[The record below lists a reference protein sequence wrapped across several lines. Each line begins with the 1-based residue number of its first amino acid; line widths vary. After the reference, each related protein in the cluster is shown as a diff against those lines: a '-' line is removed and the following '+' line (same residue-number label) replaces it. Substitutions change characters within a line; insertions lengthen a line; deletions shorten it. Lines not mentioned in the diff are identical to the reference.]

1 MTNETIDQTTTPD
14 QTLNQTDFVPQ
25 RFINNLQAAFIKVD
39 NAVASFDP
47 DQKPIVDKNDRDN
60 RQAFEKISQLREE
73 YANKAIKNPTK
84 KNQYFSDFI
93 NKSNDLINKDN
104 LIAVD
109 SSVDSFKKFG
119 DQRYQIF
126 TSWVSLQKDP
136 SKINTQQIQNFMEN
150 IIQPP
155 ISDDKEKAE
164 FLRSA
169 KQSFAGIII
178 GNQIRSDEKFMGVF
192 DEFLKARQE
201 AEKNAEPTGG
211 DWLDIF
217 LSFVFNKKQSS
228 DLKETLHQEPRPDFE
243 QNIATTTTD
252 IQGLPPEARDLL
264 DERGNFSKFTLGD
277 MEMLDVEGVADKDPN
292 YKFNQLLIHNNA
304 LSSVLMGSHSGIEPE
319 KVSLLYGD
327 NGGPEARHDW
337 NATVG
342 YKNQQGSNVATL
354 INAHLNN
361 GSGLVIAGNENG
373 IKNPSFYLYKQ
384 DQLTGLKQ
392 ALSQEEIQNKV
403 DFMEFLAQNNA
414 KLDNLSEKEK
424 EKFQTEIGN
433 FQKDRKAYLDALGS
447 DHIAFVSKKDPK
459 HLALVTE
466 FGNGEVSY
474 TLKDYGKKQDKA
486 LDGETKTTLQGSLK
500 YDGVMFVDYSNF
512 KYTNVSK
519 SPDKGLGATNGVSH
533 LEANFSKVA
542 VFNLPNLNNLAITN
556 YIRRDLEDKLWA
568 KGLSPQEANKLIK
581 DFLNSNKELVGK
593 VSNFNKAVAEA
604 KNTGNYDEVKKAQ
617 KDLEKSLRKRESLE
631 KEVAKKLESRNDNKN
646 RMEAKAQANSQ
657 KDKIFALINKEASK
671 EARAAAFDP
680 NLKGVRSELS
690 DKLENINKNLK
701 DFGKS
706 FDELKNGKNNDFS
719 KAEETL
725 KALKDSVKDLG
736 INPEWISKIENLNAA
751 LNDFKNGKNKDFSK
765 VTQAK
770 SDLENSIKDV
780 IINQKI
786 TDKVD
791 NLNQAVSET
800 KLTGNFSKVEQ
811 ALAELKNLS
820 LDLGKNS
827 DLQFVRDGVRGTLVG
842 NGLSK
847 TEATTLTKNFSDI
860 RKELSEKLFGKS
872 NNNNNG
878 LKNNEEPIYAQVNKK
893 KAGQATSP
901 EEPIYAQVARKMS
914 VKIDQ
919 LNEAAS
925 AINRK
930 IDRINKIASAG
941 KGVGGFSGAGQSA
954 SPEEPI
960 YAQVAKKVSAKID
973 QLNES
978 ASAINRKI
986 DRINKIASAGKG
998 VGGFSGAG
1006 QSASPEEPIYA
1017 QVAKKVRAKIDQL
1030 NESAS
1035 AINRKM
1041 DRINKIASAGK
1052 GVGGF
1057 RGAGQSASPEEPI
1070 YAQVAKKVRAKI
1082 DQLNESASAI
1092 NRKMDRINK
1101 IASAGKGVGGFS
1113 GAGQSASPEEPLYAQ
1128 VAKKVRAKIDQ
1139 LNESAS
1145 AINRKIDR
1153 INKIASAGKGVGGFR
1168 GAGQSASPEEPIYA
1182 QVAKKVSAKID
1193 QLNESASA
1201 INRKMDRINK
1211 IASAGKGVGGF
1222 SGAGQSASP
1231 EEPLYAQ
1238 VAKKVSAKIDQ
1249 LNESASAINRKIDRI
1264 NKIASAGKG
1273 VGGFSGAGQ
1282 SASPEEPL
1290 YAQVAK
1296 KVRAKI
1302 DQLNESASAI
1312 NRKMDRINKI
1322 ASAGKGVGGFR
1333 GAGQSASPEEPLYA
1347 QVAKKVSAKI
1357 DQLNESASA
1366 INRKIDR
1373 INKIASA
1380 GKGVGGFRGAGQSA
1394 SPEEPLYAQVAKKV
1408 RAKIDQLNESASAI
1422 NRKIDRINKIA
1433 SAGKGVGGF
1442 RGAGQSASPEEPLYA
1457 QVAKK
1462 VRAKIDQLN
1471 ESASAI
1477 NRKIDRINKIAS
1489 AGKGVGGFSGAGQ
1502 SASPEE
1508 PLYAQVAKKVRAKID
1523 QLNESASAIN
1533 RKMDRI
1539 NKIASAGKGV
1549 GGFRGAGQSASPEE
1563 PLYAQVAK
1571 KVSAKIDQLNESAS
1585 AINRKMDRINK
1596 IASAGKGVGGF
1607 RGAGQSA
1614 SPEEPIYA
1622 QVAKKVSAKIDQLNE
1637 SASAINRKMDRINKI
1652 ASAGKGV
1659 GGFRGAGQSASPEE
1673 PLYAQVAKK
1682 VSAKIDQLNESASA
1696 INRKI
1701 DRINKIASAGKGV
1714 GGFSGAGQSA
1724 SPEEPIYAQVA
1735 KKVSAKIDQLNESAS
1750 AINRKI
1756 DRINKIASAGKGVGG
1771 FSGAGQSAS
1780 PEPIY
1785 ATIDFDEANQAG
1797 FSLRRSAAVNDL
1809 SKVGLSREQELTR
1822 RIGDLNQAVSEA
1834 KAGHFDKLE
1843 QKIDEL
1849 KDSTKKNALKLW
1861 VESAKQ
1867 VPTGLQAKLDNYAT
1881 NSHTRIN
1888 SNVQSGTIN
1897 EKATGMLTQKNPEWL
1912 KLVNDKIVAHNVGSA
1927 HLSEYDKIGFNQ
1939 KNMKDYSDSFKFS
1952 TKLNNAVKDIKSS
1965 FVQFLT
1971 NTFST
1976 GSYSLMKANV
1986 EHGVKN
1992 TTKGGFQK
2000 S

>member
-14 QTLNQTDFVPQ
+14 QTLNPTDFVPQ
-25 RFINNLQAAFIKVD
+25 RFINNLQVAFLKVD
-39 NAVASFDP
+39 NVATSFDP

-73 YANKAIKNPTK
+73 YANKAIKNPAK

-104 LIAVD
+104 LIDVN

-136 SKINTQQIQNFMEN
+136 SKINTQTIRNFMEN

-178 GNQIRSDEKFMGVF
+178 GNQIRSDEKFIGVF
-192 DEFLKARQE
+192 DESLKARQE
-201 AEKNAEPTGG
+201 AEKNAEPAG

-243 QNIATTTTD
+243 QNLATTTTD

-304 LSSVLMGSHSGIEPE
+304 LSSVLMGGHSNIEPE

-342 YKNQQGSNVATL
+342 YKNQQGNNVATL

-392 ALSQEEIQNKV
+392 AMSQEEIQNKV

-414 KLDNLSEKEK
+414 GLDSLSEKEK

-433 FQKDRKAYLDALGS
+433 FQKDHKAYLDALGN
-447 DHIAFVSKKDPK
+447 DHVAFVSKKDPK

-486 LDGETKTTLQGSLK
+486 LDGEVKTTLQGSLK

-512 KYTNVSK
+512 KYTNASK
-519 SPDKGLGATNGVSH
+519 SPDKGVGTTNGVSH
-533 LEANFSKVA
+533 LEANLSKVA

-556 YIRRDLEDKLWA
+556 YIRRDLEDKLWS
-568 KGLSPQEANKLIK
+568 KGLSSQEANKLIK

-593 VSNFNKAVAEA
+593 VSNLNKAVAEA
-604 KNTGNYDEVKKAQ
+604 KNTGNYDGVKKAQ
-617 KDLEKSLRKRESLE
+617 KDLEKSIRKREHLE

-657 KDKIFALINKEASK
+657 KDKIFALINQEASK
-671 EARAAAFDP
+671 EARVAAFDP
-680 NLKGVRSELS
+680 NLKGIRSELS

-706 FDELKNGKNNDFS
+706 FDELKNGKNKDFS

-725 KALKDSVKDLG
+725 KALKESVKDLG

-751 LNDFKNGKNKDFSK
+751 LNDFKNGKNNDFSK

-786 TDKVD
+786 TDKVE

-800 KLTGNFSKVEQ
+800 KLTGDFSKVEQ
-811 ALAELKNLS
+811 ALAELKSLS
-820 LDLGKNS
+820 LDQKNESFNVGKNS
-827 DLQFVRDGVRGTLVG
+827 DLQSVRDSVRGTLVG

-847 TEATTLTKNFSDI
+847 TEATKLSKNFSDI

-872 NNNNNG
+872 NNNSNG

-893 KAGQATSP
+893 KTGQATSP
-901 EEPIYAQVARKMS
+901 EEPIYAQV
-914 VKIDQ
+914 
-919 LNEAAS
+919 
-925 AINRK
+925 
-930 IDRINKIASAG
+930 NK
-941 KGVGGFSGAGQSA
+941 KKTGQA
-954 SPEEPI
+954 TSPEEPI
-960 YAQVAKKVSAKID
+960 YTQVAKKVNARIDRLNKIASTINGKID
-973 QLNES
+973 QLNRT
-978 ASAINRKI
+978 ASAN
-986 DRINKIASAGKG
+986 KG
-998 VGGFSGAG
+998 VG
-1006 QSASPEEPIYA
+1006 
-1017 QVAKKVRAKIDQL
+1017 D
-1030 NESAS
+1030 
-1035 AINRKM
+1035 
-1041 DRINKIASAGK
+1041 
-1052 GVGGF
+1052 
-1057 RGAGQSASPEEPI
+1057 
-1070 YAQVAKKVRAKI
+1070 
-1082 DQLNESASAI
+1082 
-1092 NRKMDRINK
+1092 
-1101 IASAGKGVGGFS
+1101 
-1113 GAGQSASPEEPLYAQ
+1113 
-1128 VAKKVRAKIDQ
+1128 
-1139 LNESAS
+1139 
-1145 AINRKIDR
+1145 
-1153 INKIASAGKGVGGFR
+1153 
-1168 GAGQSASPEEPIYA
+1168 
-1182 QVAKKVSAKID
+1182 
-1193 QLNESASA
+1193 
-1201 INRKMDRINK
+1201 
-1211 IASAGKGVGGF
+1211 
-1222 SGAGQSASP
+1222 
-1231 EEPLYAQ
+1231 
-1238 VAKKVSAKIDQ
+1238 
-1249 LNESASAINRKIDRI
+1249 
-1264 NKIASAGKG
+1264 
-1273 VGGFSGAGQ
+1273 
-1282 SASPEEPL
+1282 
-1290 YAQVAK
+1290 
-1296 KVRAKI
+1296 
-1302 DQLNESASAI
+1302 
-1312 NRKMDRINKI
+1312 
-1322 ASAGKGVGGFR
+1322 
-1333 GAGQSASPEEPLYA
+1333 
-1347 QVAKKVSAKI
+1347 
-1357 DQLNESASA
+1357 
-1366 INRKIDR
+1366 
-1373 INKIASA
+1373 
-1380 GKGVGGFRGAGQSA
+1380 
-1394 SPEEPLYAQVAKKV
+1394 
-1408 RAKIDQLNESASAI
+1408 
-1422 NRKIDRINKIA
+1422 
-1433 SAGKGVGGF
+1433 
-1442 RGAGQSASPEEPLYA
+1442 
-1457 QVAKK
+1457 
-1462 VRAKIDQLN
+1462 
-1471 ESASAI
+1471 
-1477 NRKIDRINKIAS
+1477 
-1489 AGKGVGGFSGAGQ
+1489 
-1502 SASPEE
+1502 
-1508 PLYAQVAKKVRAKID
+1508 
-1523 QLNESASAIN
+1523 
-1533 RKMDRI
+1533 
-1539 NKIASAGKGV
+1539 
-1549 GGFRGAGQSASPEE
+1549 
-1563 PLYAQVAK
+1563 
-1571 KVSAKIDQLNESAS
+1571 
-1585 AINRKMDRINK
+1585 
-1596 IASAGKGVGGF
+1596 
-1607 RGAGQSA
+1607 
-1614 SPEEPIYA
+1614 
-1622 QVAKKVSAKIDQLNE
+1622 
-1637 SASAINRKMDRINKI
+1637 
-1652 ASAGKGV
+1652 
-1659 GGFRGAGQSASPEE
+1659 
-1673 PLYAQVAKK
+1673 
-1682 VSAKIDQLNESASA
+1682 
-1696 INRKI
+1696 
-1701 DRINKIASAGKGV
+1701 
-1714 GGFSGAGQSA
+1714 
-1724 SPEEPIYAQVA
+1724 
-1735 KKVSAKIDQLNESAS
+1735 
-1750 AINRKI
+1750 
-1756 DRINKIASAGKGVGG
+1756 

-1797 FSLRRSAAVNDL
+1797 FPLRRYAGVNDL

-1834 KAGHFDKLE
+1834 KTGYFDNLE

-1849 KDSTKKNALKLW
+1849 KDSTKKNAVNLW

-1867 VPTGLQAKLDNYAT
+1867 VPTGLLAKLDNYAT

-1888 SNVQSGTIN
+1888 SNVKNGAIN

-1912 KLVNDKIVAHNVGSA
+1912 KLVNDKIVAHNVGSIP
-1927 HLSEYDKIGFNQ
+1927 LSDYDKIGFNQ

-1971 NTFST
+1971 NTFSQ
-1976 GSYSLMKANV
+1976 GSYSLAKA
-1986 EHGVKN
+1986 ELGVKN
-1992 TTKGGFQK
+1992 INTKSGFQK

>member
-1 MTNETIDQTTTPD
+1 MINETIDQTTTPD
-14 QTLNQTDFVPQ
+14 QTPSQTDFVPQ
-25 RFINNLQAAFIKVD
+25 RFINNLQVAFIKVD
-39 NAVASFDP
+39 SAVASFDP

-109 SSVDSFKKFG
+109 SSVESFKKFG

-136 SKINTQQIQNFMEN
+136 SKINTQQIRNFMEN
-150 IIQPP
+150 VIQPP

-178 GNQIRSDEKFMGVF
+178 GNQIRSDQKFMGVF
-192 DEFLKARQE
+192 DESLKERQE
-201 AEKNAEPTGG
+201 AEKNAEPAGG

-243 QNIATTTTD
+243 QNLATTTTD

-264 DERGNFSKFTLGD
+264 DERGNFFKFTLGD

-304 LSSVLMGSHSGIEPE
+304 LSSMLMGGHSNIEPE

-342 YKNQQGSNVATL
+342 YKDQQGSNVVTL
-354 INAHLNN
+354 INVHLNN
-361 GSGLVIAGNENG
+361 GSGLIIAGNENG
-373 IKNPSFYLYKQ
+373 IKNPSFYLYKE

-392 ALSQEEIQNKV
+392 AMSQEEIQNKV
-403 DFMEFLAQNNA
+403 DFMEFLAKNNA

-424 EKFQTEIGN
+424 EKFQTEIEN
-433 FQKDRKAYLDALGS
+433 FQKDRKAYLDALGN

-500 YDGVMFVDYSNF
+500 YDGMMFVNYSNF
-512 KYTNVSK
+512 KYTNASK
-519 SPDKGLGATNGVSH
+519 SPDKGVGATNGVSH

-556 YIRRDLEDKLWA
+556 YIRRDLEDKLSA

-581 DFLNSNKELVGK
+581 DFLNSNKEMVGK

-604 KNTGNYDEVKKAQ
+604 KNTGNYDGVKKAQ
-617 KDLEKSLRKRESLE
+617 KDLEKSLRKREHLE
-631 KEVAKKLESRNDNKN
+631 KEVVKKLESRNDNKN

-657 KDKIFALINKEASK
+657 KDKIFALINQEASK

-680 NLKGVRSELS
+680 NLKGIRSELS

-706 FDELKNGKNNDFS
+706 FDELKNGKNKDFS

-725 KALKDSVKDLG
+725 KTLKNLVKDLG

-800 KLTGNFSKVEQ
+800 KLTGDFSKVEQ

-827 DLQFVRDGVRGTLVG
+827 DLQKSVKNSVNGTLVG
-842 NGLSK
+842 NGFSK

-860 RKELSEKLFGKS
+860 RKELNEKLFGNS

-878 LKNNEEPIYAQVNKK
+878 LKNEPIYAKVNKK
-893 KAGQATSP
+893 KTGQAASP
-901 EEPIYAQVARKMS
+901 EEPIYAQIAKKVSA
-914 VKIDQ
+914 KIDQ
-919 LNEAAS
+919 LNEATS

-930 IDRINKIASAG
+930 IDRTNKIASAG
-941 KGVGGFSGAGQSA
+941 KGVGGFSG
-954 SPEEPI
+954 
-960 YAQVAKKVSAKID
+960 V
-973 QLNES
+973 
-978 ASAINRKI
+978 
-986 DRINKIASAGKG
+986 
-998 VGGFSGAG
+998 
-1006 QSASPEEPIYA
+1006 
-1017 QVAKKVRAKIDQL
+1017 
-1030 NESAS
+1030 
-1035 AINRKM
+1035 
-1041 DRINKIASAGK
+1041 
-1052 GVGGF
+1052 
-1057 RGAGQSASPEEPI
+1057 
-1070 YAQVAKKVRAKI
+1070 
-1082 DQLNESASAI
+1082 
-1092 NRKMDRINK
+1092 
-1101 IASAGKGVGGFS
+1101 
-1113 GAGQSASPEEPLYAQ
+1113 
-1128 VAKKVRAKIDQ
+1128 
-1139 LNESAS
+1139 
-1145 AINRKIDR
+1145 
-1153 INKIASAGKGVGGFR
+1153 
-1168 GAGQSASPEEPIYA
+1168 
-1182 QVAKKVSAKID
+1182 
-1193 QLNESASA
+1193 
-1201 INRKMDRINK
+1201 
-1211 IASAGKGVGGF
+1211 
-1222 SGAGQSASP
+1222 
-1231 EEPLYAQ
+1231 
-1238 VAKKVSAKIDQ
+1238 
-1249 LNESASAINRKIDRI
+1249 
-1264 NKIASAGKG
+1264 
-1273 VGGFSGAGQ
+1273 
-1282 SASPEEPL
+1282 
-1290 YAQVAK
+1290 
-1296 KVRAKI
+1296 
-1302 DQLNESASAI
+1302 
-1312 NRKMDRINKI
+1312 
-1322 ASAGKGVGGFR
+1322 
-1333 GAGQSASPEEPLYA
+1333 
-1347 QVAKKVSAKI
+1347 
-1357 DQLNESASA
+1357 
-1366 INRKIDR
+1366 
-1373 INKIASA
+1373 
-1380 GKGVGGFRGAGQSA
+1380 
-1394 SPEEPLYAQVAKKV
+1394 
-1408 RAKIDQLNESASAI
+1408 
-1422 NRKIDRINKIA
+1422 
-1433 SAGKGVGGF
+1433 
-1442 RGAGQSASPEEPLYA
+1442 
-1457 QVAKK
+1457 
-1462 VRAKIDQLN
+1462 
-1471 ESASAI
+1471 
-1477 NRKIDRINKIAS
+1477 
-1489 AGKGVGGFSGAGQ
+1489 
-1502 SASPEE
+1502 
-1508 PLYAQVAKKVRAKID
+1508 
-1523 QLNESASAIN
+1523 
-1533 RKMDRI
+1533 
-1539 NKIASAGKGV
+1539 
-1549 GGFRGAGQSASPEE
+1549 
-1563 PLYAQVAK
+1563 
-1571 KVSAKIDQLNESAS
+1571 
-1585 AINRKMDRINK
+1585 
-1596 IASAGKGVGGF
+1596 
-1607 RGAGQSA
+1607 
-1614 SPEEPIYA
+1614 
-1622 QVAKKVSAKIDQLNE
+1622 
-1637 SASAINRKMDRINKI
+1637 
-1652 ASAGKGV
+1652 
-1659 GGFRGAGQSASPEE
+1659 
-1673 PLYAQVAKK
+1673 
-1682 VSAKIDQLNESASA
+1682 
-1696 INRKI
+1696 
-1701 DRINKIASAGKGV
+1701 
-1714 GGFSGAGQSA
+1714 
-1724 SPEEPIYAQVA
+1724 
-1735 KKVSAKIDQLNESAS
+1735 
-1750 AINRKI
+1750 
-1756 DRINKIASAGKGVGG
+1756 
-1771 FSGAGQSAS
+1771 GQSAS

-1797 FSLRRSAAVNDL
+1797 FPLKRHAGVNDL

-1834 KAGHFDKLE
+1834 KTGHFGKLE

-1861 VESAKQ
+1861 TESAKQ
-1867 VPTGLQAKLDNYAT
+1867 VPTSLQAKLDNYAT

-1888 SNVQSGTIN
+1888 SNVKNGTIN
-1897 EKATGMLTQKNPEWL
+1897 ERVTGMLTQKNPEWL

-1952 TKLNNAVKDIKSS
+1952 TKLNNAVKGIKSS

-1971 NTFST
+1971 NAFST
-1976 GSYSLMKANV
+1976 GSYSLMKA
-1986 EHGVKN
+1986 ELGVKN
-1992 TTKGGFQK
+1992 INTKSGFQK

>member
-14 QTLNQTDFVPQ
+14 QTPNQTDFVPQ
-25 RFINNLQAAFIKVD
+25 RFINNLQVAFIKVD

-73 YANKAIKNPTK
+73 YANKAIKNPAK

-136 SKINTQQIQNFMEN
+136 SKINTQQIRNFMEN

-192 DEFLKARQE
+192 DESLKARQE
-201 AEKNAEPTGG
+201 AEKNAEPTGEPAGG

-228 DLKETLHQEPRPDFE
+228 DLKETLNQEPRPDFE
-243 QNIATTTTD
+243 QNLATTTTD

-264 DERGNFSKFTLGD
+264 DERGNFFKFTLGD

-304 LSSVLMGSHSGIEPE
+304 LSSVLMGGHSSIEPE

-342 YKNQQGSNVATL
+342 YKDQQGSNVATL

-361 GSGLVIAGNENG
+361 GSGLIIAGNENG
-373 IKNPSFYLYKQ
+373 IKNPSFYLYKE

-392 ALSQEEIQNKV
+392 AMSQEEIQNKV

-433 FQKDRKAYLDALGS
+433 FQKDRKAYLDALGN

-500 YDGVMFVDYSNF
+500 YDGVMFVNYSNF
-512 KYTNVSK
+512 KYTNASK
-519 SPDKGLGATNGVSH
+519 SPDKGVGATNGVSH
-533 LEANFSKVA
+533 LEANLSKVA

-581 DFLNSNKELVGK
+581 DFLNSNKEMVGK

-617 KDLEKSLRKRESLE
+617 KDLEKSLRKREHLE

-800 KLTGNFSKVEQ
+800 KLTGDFSKVEQ
-811 ALAELKNLS
+811 ALAELKSLS

-827 DLQFVRDGVRGTLVG
+827 DLQKSVKNGVNGTLVG

-847 TEATTLTKNFSDI
+847 TEATTITKNFSDI
-860 RKELSEKLFGKS
+860 RKELSEKLFGNS

-878 LKNNEEPIYAQVNKK
+878 LKNNTEPIYAQVNKK
-893 KAGQATSP
+893 KTGQVASP
-901 EEPIYAQVARKMS
+901 EEPIYAQVAKKVS
-914 VKIDQ
+914 AKIDQ
-919 LNEAAS
+919 LNEATS

-941 KGVGGFSGAGQSA
+941 KGVGGFSGAG
-954 SPEEPI
+954 
-960 YAQVAKKVSAKID
+960 
-973 QLNES
+973 
-978 ASAINRKI
+978 R
-986 DRINKIASAGKG
+986 
-998 VGGFSGAG
+998 
-1006 QSASPEEPIYA
+1006 
-1017 QVAKKVRAKIDQL
+1017 
-1030 NESAS
+1030 
-1035 AINRKM
+1035 
-1041 DRINKIASAGK
+1041 
-1052 GVGGF
+1052 
-1057 RGAGQSASPEEPI
+1057 
-1070 YAQVAKKVRAKI
+1070 
-1082 DQLNESASAI
+1082 
-1092 NRKMDRINK
+1092 
-1101 IASAGKGVGGFS
+1101 
-1113 GAGQSASPEEPLYAQ
+1113 
-1128 VAKKVRAKIDQ
+1128 
-1139 LNESAS
+1139 
-1145 AINRKIDR
+1145 
-1153 INKIASAGKGVGGFR
+1153 
-1168 GAGQSASPEEPIYA
+1168 
-1182 QVAKKVSAKID
+1182 
-1193 QLNESASA
+1193 
-1201 INRKMDRINK
+1201 
-1211 IASAGKGVGGF
+1211 
-1222 SGAGQSASP
+1222 
-1231 EEPLYAQ
+1231 
-1238 VAKKVSAKIDQ
+1238 
-1249 LNESASAINRKIDRI
+1249 
-1264 NKIASAGKG
+1264 
-1273 VGGFSGAGQ
+1273 
-1282 SASPEEPL
+1282 
-1290 YAQVAK
+1290 
-1296 KVRAKI
+1296 
-1302 DQLNESASAI
+1302 
-1312 NRKMDRINKI
+1312 
-1322 ASAGKGVGGFR
+1322 
-1333 GAGQSASPEEPLYA
+1333 
-1347 QVAKKVSAKI
+1347 
-1357 DQLNESASA
+1357 
-1366 INRKIDR
+1366 
-1373 INKIASA
+1373 
-1380 GKGVGGFRGAGQSA
+1380 
-1394 SPEEPLYAQVAKKV
+1394 
-1408 RAKIDQLNESASAI
+1408 
-1422 NRKIDRINKIA
+1422 
-1433 SAGKGVGGF
+1433 
-1442 RGAGQSASPEEPLYA
+1442 
-1457 QVAKK
+1457 
-1462 VRAKIDQLN
+1462 
-1471 ESASAI
+1471 
-1477 NRKIDRINKIAS
+1477 
-1489 AGKGVGGFSGAGQ
+1489 
-1502 SASPEE
+1502 
-1508 PLYAQVAKKVRAKID
+1508 
-1523 QLNESASAIN
+1523 
-1533 RKMDRI
+1533 
-1539 NKIASAGKGV
+1539 
-1549 GGFRGAGQSASPEE
+1549 
-1563 PLYAQVAK
+1563 
-1571 KVSAKIDQLNESAS
+1571 
-1585 AINRKMDRINK
+1585 
-1596 IASAGKGVGGF
+1596 
-1607 RGAGQSA
+1607 
-1614 SPEEPIYA
+1614 
-1622 QVAKKVSAKIDQLNE
+1622 
-1637 SASAINRKMDRINKI
+1637 
-1652 ASAGKGV
+1652 
-1659 GGFRGAGQSASPEE
+1659 
-1673 PLYAQVAKK
+1673 
-1682 VSAKIDQLNESASA
+1682 
-1696 INRKI
+1696 
-1701 DRINKIASAGKGV
+1701 
-1714 GGFSGAGQSA
+1714 
-1724 SPEEPIYAQVA
+1724 
-1735 KKVSAKIDQLNESAS
+1735 
-1750 AINRKI
+1750 
-1756 DRINKIASAGKGVGG
+1756 
-1771 FSGAGQSAS
+1771 SAS

-1797 FSLRRSAAVNDL
+1797 FPLRRSAAVNDL

-1834 KAGHFDKLE
+1834 KTGHFDKLE

-1867 VPTGLQAKLDNYAT
+1867 VPTGLSAKLDNYAT

-1888 SNVQSGTIN
+1888 SNVQGGTIN

-1912 KLVNDKIVAHNVGSA
+1912 KLVNDKIVAHNVGST

-1992 TTKGGFQK
+1992 TTKNGFQK

>member
-14 QTLNQTDFVPQ
+14 QTLNPTDFVPQ
-25 RFINNLQAAFIKVD
+25 RFINNLQVAFIEVD
-39 NAVASFDP
+39 SAVASFDP

-73 YANKAIKNPTK
+73 YANKAIKNPAK

-136 SKINTQQIQNFMEN
+136 SKINTQQIRNFMEN

-178 GNQIRSDEKFMGVF
+178 GNQIRSDGKFMGVF
-192 DEFLKARQE
+192 DESLKERQE
-201 AEKNAEPTGG
+201 AEKNAEPAGG

-228 DLKETLHQEPRPDFE
+228 DLKETLNQEPRPDFE
-243 QNIATTTTD
+243 QNLATTTTD

-304 LSSVLMGSHSGIEPE
+304 LSSVLMGGHSSIEPE

-342 YKNQQGSNVATL
+342 YKDQQGSNVATL

-361 GSGLVIAGNENG
+361 GSGLIIAGNENG
-373 IKNPSFYLYKQ
+373 IKNPSFYLYKE

-392 ALSQEEIQNKV
+392 AMSQEEIQNKV
-403 DFMEFLAQNNA
+403 DFMEFLTKNNA

-424 EKFQTEIGN
+424 EKFQTEIEY
-433 FQKDRKAYLDALGS
+433 FQKDRKAYLDALGN
-447 DHIAFVSKKDPK
+447 DHVAFVSKKDPK

-486 LDGETKTTLQGSLK
+486 LDGETKTTLQGNLK
-500 YDGVMFVDYSNF
+500 YDSVMFVNYSNF
-512 KYTNVSK
+512 KYTNASK
-519 SPDKGLGATNGVSH
+519 SPDKGVGTTNGVSH

-542 VFNLPNLNNLAITN
+542 VFNLPNLNNLAIIN

-581 DFLNSNKELVGK
+581 DFLNSNKEMVGK
-593 VSNFNKAVAEA
+593 VSNFNKAVAES

-617 KDLEKSLRKRESLE
+617 KDLEKSLRKREHLE

-706 FDELKNGKNNDFS
+706 FDELKNGTNKDFS

-736 INPEWISKIENLNAA
+736 INPEWTSKIENLNAA

-800 KLTGNFSKVEQ
+800 KLTGDFSKVEQ
-811 ALAELKNLS
+811 ALAELKSLS
-820 LDLGKNS
+820 LDQKNESFNVGKNS
-827 DLQFVRDGVRGTLVG
+827 DLQSVRDSVRGTLVG

-847 TEATTLTKNFSDI
+847 TEATKLSKKFSDI

-872 NNNNNG
+872 NSNG

-893 KAGQATSP
+893 KTGQAASH
-901 EEPIYAQVARKMS
+901 EEPIYAQVAKKVS
-914 VKIDQ
+914 AKIDQ
-919 LNEAAS
+919 LNEATS

-941 KGVGGFSGAGQSA
+941 KGVGGFSGAGRSA
-954 SPEEPI
+954 SPE
-960 YAQVAKKVSAKID
+960 
-973 QLNES
+973 
-978 ASAINRKI
+978 
-986 DRINKIASAGKG
+986 
-998 VGGFSGAG
+998 
-1006 QSASPEEPIYA
+1006 
-1017 QVAKKVRAKIDQL
+1017 
-1030 NESAS
+1030 
-1035 AINRKM
+1035 
-1041 DRINKIASAGK
+1041 
-1052 GVGGF
+1052 
-1057 RGAGQSASPEEPI
+1057 
-1070 YAQVAKKVRAKI
+1070 
-1082 DQLNESASAI
+1082 
-1092 NRKMDRINK
+1092 
-1101 IASAGKGVGGFS
+1101 
-1113 GAGQSASPEEPLYAQ
+1113 
-1128 VAKKVRAKIDQ
+1128 
-1139 LNESAS
+1139 
-1145 AINRKIDR
+1145 
-1153 INKIASAGKGVGGFR
+1153 
-1168 GAGQSASPEEPIYA
+1168 
-1182 QVAKKVSAKID
+1182 
-1193 QLNESASA
+1193 
-1201 INRKMDRINK
+1201 
-1211 IASAGKGVGGF
+1211 
-1222 SGAGQSASP
+1222 
-1231 EEPLYAQ
+1231 
-1238 VAKKVSAKIDQ
+1238 
-1249 LNESASAINRKIDRI
+1249 
-1264 NKIASAGKG
+1264 
-1273 VGGFSGAGQ
+1273 
-1282 SASPEEPL
+1282 
-1290 YAQVAK
+1290 
-1296 KVRAKI
+1296 
-1302 DQLNESASAI
+1302 
-1312 NRKMDRINKI
+1312 
-1322 ASAGKGVGGFR
+1322 
-1333 GAGQSASPEEPLYA
+1333 
-1347 QVAKKVSAKI
+1347 
-1357 DQLNESASA
+1357 
-1366 INRKIDR
+1366 
-1373 INKIASA
+1373 
-1380 GKGVGGFRGAGQSA
+1380 
-1394 SPEEPLYAQVAKKV
+1394 
-1408 RAKIDQLNESASAI
+1408 
-1422 NRKIDRINKIA
+1422 
-1433 SAGKGVGGF
+1433 
-1442 RGAGQSASPEEPLYA
+1442 
-1457 QVAKK
+1457 
-1462 VRAKIDQLN
+1462 
-1471 ESASAI
+1471 
-1477 NRKIDRINKIAS
+1477 
-1489 AGKGVGGFSGAGQ
+1489 
-1502 SASPEE
+1502 
-1508 PLYAQVAKKVRAKID
+1508 
-1523 QLNESASAIN
+1523 
-1533 RKMDRI
+1533 
-1539 NKIASAGKGV
+1539 
-1549 GGFRGAGQSASPEE
+1549 
-1563 PLYAQVAK
+1563 
-1571 KVSAKIDQLNESAS
+1571 
-1585 AINRKMDRINK
+1585 
-1596 IASAGKGVGGF
+1596 
-1607 RGAGQSA
+1607 
-1614 SPEEPIYA
+1614 
-1622 QVAKKVSAKIDQLNE
+1622 
-1637 SASAINRKMDRINKI
+1637 
-1652 ASAGKGV
+1652 
-1659 GGFRGAGQSASPEE
+1659 
-1673 PLYAQVAKK
+1673 
-1682 VSAKIDQLNESASA
+1682 
-1696 INRKI
+1696 
-1701 DRINKIASAGKGV
+1701 
-1714 GGFSGAGQSA
+1714 
-1724 SPEEPIYAQVA
+1724 
-1735 KKVSAKIDQLNESAS
+1735 
-1750 AINRKI
+1750 
-1756 DRINKIASAGKGVGG
+1756 
-1771 FSGAGQSAS
+1771 
-1780 PEPIY
+1780 EPIY

-1797 FSLRRSAAVNDL
+1797 FPLRRYAGVNDL

-1822 RIGDLNQAVSEA
+1822 RIGDLSQAVSEA
-1834 KAGHFDKLE
+1834 KAGHFGKLE

-1849 KDSTKKNALKLW
+1849 KDSTKKNALKLYA
-1861 VESAKQ
+1861 ESAKQ
-1867 VPTGLQAKLDNYAT
+1867 VPASLQAKLDNYAT

-1888 SNVQSGTIN
+1888 SNVQNGVIN
-1897 EKATGMLTQKNPEWL
+1897 ERATGMLTQKNPEWL

-1927 HLSEYDKIGFNQ
+1927 PLSAYDNIGFNQ
-1939 KNMKDYSDSFKFS
+1939 KNMKGYSDSFKFS

-1992 TTKGGFQK
+1992 TTKSGFQK

>member
-1 MTNETIDQTTTPD
+1 MTNETINQQPQTEVAF
-14 QTLNQTDFVPQ
+14 NPQ
-25 RFINNLQAAFIKVD
+25 QFINNLQVAFLKVD
-39 NAVASFDP
+39 NAVALFDP

-136 SKINTQQIQNFMEN
+136 SKINTQTIRNFMEN

-178 GNQIRSDEKFMGVF
+178 GNQIRSDQKFMGVF
-192 DEFLKARQE
+192 DESLKERQE
-201 AEKNAEPTGG
+201 AEKNAEPAG

-243 QNIATTTTD
+243 QNLATTTTD

-292 YKFNQLLIHNNA
+292 YKFNQLLIHNNV
-304 LSSVLMGSHSGIEPE
+304 LSSVLMGSHNGIEPE

-342 YKNQQGSNVATL
+342 YKDQQGNNVATL
-354 INAHLNN
+354 INAHLHN
-361 GSGLVIAGNENG
+361 GSGLIIAGNENG
-373 IKNPSFYLYKQ
+373 IKNPSFYLYKE

-424 EKFQTEIGN
+424 EKFQAEIEN
-433 FQKDRKAYLDALGS
+433 FQKDRKAYLDALGN
-447 DHIAFVSKKDPK
+447 DHVAFVSKKDNK

-486 LDGETKTTLQGSLK
+486 LDGEVKTTLQGNLK

-512 KYTNVSK
+512 KYTNASK
-519 SPDKGLGATNGVSH
+519 SPDKGVSTTNGVSH

-581 DFLNSNKELVGK
+581 DFLNSNKELLGK
-593 VSNFNKAVAEA
+593 VSNFNQAVAEA
-604 KNTGNYDEVKKAQ
+604 KNTGSYDEVKKAQ
-617 KDLEKSLRKRESLE
+617 KDLEKSLRKREHLE

-680 NLKGVRSELS
+680 NLKGIRSELS

-765 VTQAK
+765 VTQTK

-800 KLTGNFSKVEQ
+800 KLTGDFSKVEQ

-820 LDLGKNS
+820 LDQKNESFNVGKNS
-827 DLQFVRDGVRGTLVG
+827 DLQFVRDSVRGTLVG

-847 TEATTLTKNFSDI
+847 TEATKLSKNFSDI
-860 RKELSEKLFGKS
+860 RKELNEKLFGNS

-893 KAGQATSP
+893 KTGQAANP
-901 EEPIYAQVARKMS
+901 EEPIYAQVAKKVS
-914 VKIDQ
+914 AKIDQ
-919 LNEAAS
+919 LNEATS

-941 KGVGGFSGAGQSA
+941 KGVGGFSG
-954 SPEEPI
+954 
-960 YAQVAKKVSAKID
+960 V
-973 QLNES
+973 
-978 ASAINRKI
+978 
-986 DRINKIASAGKG
+986 
-998 VGGFSGAG
+998 
-1006 QSASPEEPIYA
+1006 
-1017 QVAKKVRAKIDQL
+1017 
-1030 NESAS
+1030 
-1035 AINRKM
+1035 
-1041 DRINKIASAGK
+1041 
-1052 GVGGF
+1052 
-1057 RGAGQSASPEEPI
+1057 
-1070 YAQVAKKVRAKI
+1070 
-1082 DQLNESASAI
+1082 
-1092 NRKMDRINK
+1092 
-1101 IASAGKGVGGFS
+1101 
-1113 GAGQSASPEEPLYAQ
+1113 
-1128 VAKKVRAKIDQ
+1128 
-1139 LNESAS
+1139 
-1145 AINRKIDR
+1145 
-1153 INKIASAGKGVGGFR
+1153 
-1168 GAGQSASPEEPIYA
+1168 
-1182 QVAKKVSAKID
+1182 
-1193 QLNESASA
+1193 
-1201 INRKMDRINK
+1201 
-1211 IASAGKGVGGF
+1211 
-1222 SGAGQSASP
+1222 
-1231 EEPLYAQ
+1231 
-1238 VAKKVSAKIDQ
+1238 
-1249 LNESASAINRKIDRI
+1249 
-1264 NKIASAGKG
+1264 
-1273 VGGFSGAGQ
+1273 
-1282 SASPEEPL
+1282 
-1290 YAQVAK
+1290 
-1296 KVRAKI
+1296 
-1302 DQLNESASAI
+1302 
-1312 NRKMDRINKI
+1312 
-1322 ASAGKGVGGFR
+1322 
-1333 GAGQSASPEEPLYA
+1333 
-1347 QVAKKVSAKI
+1347 
-1357 DQLNESASA
+1357 
-1366 INRKIDR
+1366 
-1373 INKIASA
+1373 
-1380 GKGVGGFRGAGQSA
+1380 
-1394 SPEEPLYAQVAKKV
+1394 
-1408 RAKIDQLNESASAI
+1408 
-1422 NRKIDRINKIA
+1422 
-1433 SAGKGVGGF
+1433 
-1442 RGAGQSASPEEPLYA
+1442 
-1457 QVAKK
+1457 
-1462 VRAKIDQLN
+1462 
-1471 ESASAI
+1471 
-1477 NRKIDRINKIAS
+1477 
-1489 AGKGVGGFSGAGQ
+1489 
-1502 SASPEE
+1502 
-1508 PLYAQVAKKVRAKID
+1508 
-1523 QLNESASAIN
+1523 
-1533 RKMDRI
+1533 
-1539 NKIASAGKGV
+1539 
-1549 GGFRGAGQSASPEE
+1549 
-1563 PLYAQVAK
+1563 
-1571 KVSAKIDQLNESAS
+1571 
-1585 AINRKMDRINK
+1585 
-1596 IASAGKGVGGF
+1596 
-1607 RGAGQSA
+1607 
-1614 SPEEPIYA
+1614 
-1622 QVAKKVSAKIDQLNE
+1622 
-1637 SASAINRKMDRINKI
+1637 
-1652 ASAGKGV
+1652 
-1659 GGFRGAGQSASPEE
+1659 
-1673 PLYAQVAKK
+1673 
-1682 VSAKIDQLNESASA
+1682 
-1696 INRKI
+1696 
-1701 DRINKIASAGKGV
+1701 
-1714 GGFSGAGQSA
+1714 
-1724 SPEEPIYAQVA
+1724 
-1735 KKVSAKIDQLNESAS
+1735 
-1750 AINRKI
+1750 
-1756 DRINKIASAGKGVGG
+1756 
-1771 FSGAGQSAS
+1771 GQSAS

-1797 FSLRRSAAVNDL
+1797 FPLRRYAGVNDL

-1834 KAGHFDKLE
+1834 KTGHFDKLE

-1849 KDSTKKNALKLW
+1849 KDSTKNNALKLW

-1867 VPTGLQAKLDNYAT
+1867 VPASLSAKLDNYAT

-1888 SNVQSGTIN
+1888 SNVRHGTIN
-1897 EKATGMLTQKNPEWL
+1897 ERATGMLTQKNPEWL
-1912 KLVNDKIVAHNVGSA
+1912 KLVNDKIVAHNVGST

-1952 TKLNNAVKDIKSS
+1952 TKLNSAVKDIKSN

-1971 NTFST
+1971 NAFSA
-1976 GSYSLMKANV
+1976 GSYNLMKANA

-1992 TTKGGFQK
+1992 TTKSGFQK

>member
-14 QTLNQTDFVPQ
+14 QTPNPTDFVPQ
-25 RFINNLQAAFIKVD
+25 RFINNLQVAFLKVD
-39 NAVASFDP
+39 NAVASYDP

-73 YANKAIKNPTK
+73 YANKAIKNPAK

-109 SSVDSFKKFG
+109 PSVDSFKKFG

-136 SKINTQQIQNFMEN
+136 SKINTQQIRNFMEN

-178 GNQIRSDEKFMGVF
+178 GNQIRSDQKFMGVF
-192 DEFLKARQE
+192 DESLKERQE
-201 AEKNAEPTGG
+201 AEKNAEPAG

-243 QNIATTTTD
+243 QNLATTTTD

-304 LSSVLMGSHSGIEPE
+304 LSSVLMGGHSNIEPE

-342 YKNQQGSNVATL
+342 YKDQQGSNVATL

-361 GSGLVIAGNENG
+361 GSGLVIAGNEDG
-373 IKNPSFYLYKQ
+373 IKNPSFYLYKE

-392 ALSQEEIQNKV
+392 AMSQEEIQNKV
-403 DFMEFLAQNNA
+403 DFMEFLAKNNA

-424 EKFQTEIGN
+424 EKFQTEIEY
-433 FQKDRKAYLDALGS
+433 FQKDRKAYLDALGN
-447 DHIAFVSKKDPK
+447 DHVAFVSKKDQK

-466 FGNGEVSY
+466 FDNGEVSY

-519 SPDKGLGATNGVSH
+519 SPDKGVGATNGVSH

-593 VSNFNKAVAEA
+593 VSNFNQAVAEA

-617 KDLEKSLRKRESLE
+617 KDLEKSLRKREHLE

-671 EARAAAFDP
+671 EARAVAFDP

-736 INPEWISKIENLNAA
+736 INLEWISKIENLNAA

-770 SDLENSIKDV
+770 NDLENSIKDV

-800 KLTGNFSKVEQ
+800 KLTGDFSKVEQ

-820 LDLGKNS
+820 LDQKNESFNVEKNS
-827 DLQFVRDGVRGTLVG
+827 DLQSVRDSVRGTLVG
-842 NGLSK
+842 NGLSQ
-847 TEATTLTKNFSDI
+847 TEATKLSKNFSDI

-872 NNNNNG
+872 NSNG

-893 KAGQATSP
+893 KAGQAASP
-901 EEPIYAQVARKMS
+901 EEPIYAQVAKKVS
-914 VKIDQ
+914 AKIDQ
-919 LNEAAS
+919 LNEATS

-941 KGVGGFSGAGQSA
+941 KGVGGFSGTG
-954 SPEEPI
+954 
-960 YAQVAKKVSAKID
+960 
-973 QLNES
+973 
-978 ASAINRKI
+978 R
-986 DRINKIASAGKG
+986 
-998 VGGFSGAG
+998 
-1006 QSASPEEPIYA
+1006 
-1017 QVAKKVRAKIDQL
+1017 
-1030 NESAS
+1030 
-1035 AINRKM
+1035 
-1041 DRINKIASAGK
+1041 
-1052 GVGGF
+1052 
-1057 RGAGQSASPEEPI
+1057 
-1070 YAQVAKKVRAKI
+1070 
-1082 DQLNESASAI
+1082 
-1092 NRKMDRINK
+1092 
-1101 IASAGKGVGGFS
+1101 
-1113 GAGQSASPEEPLYAQ
+1113 
-1128 VAKKVRAKIDQ
+1128 
-1139 LNESAS
+1139 
-1145 AINRKIDR
+1145 
-1153 INKIASAGKGVGGFR
+1153 
-1168 GAGQSASPEEPIYA
+1168 
-1182 QVAKKVSAKID
+1182 
-1193 QLNESASA
+1193 
-1201 INRKMDRINK
+1201 
-1211 IASAGKGVGGF
+1211 
-1222 SGAGQSASP
+1222 
-1231 EEPLYAQ
+1231 
-1238 VAKKVSAKIDQ
+1238 
-1249 LNESASAINRKIDRI
+1249 
-1264 NKIASAGKG
+1264 
-1273 VGGFSGAGQ
+1273 
-1282 SASPEEPL
+1282 
-1290 YAQVAK
+1290 
-1296 KVRAKI
+1296 
-1302 DQLNESASAI
+1302 
-1312 NRKMDRINKI
+1312 
-1322 ASAGKGVGGFR
+1322 
-1333 GAGQSASPEEPLYA
+1333 
-1347 QVAKKVSAKI
+1347 
-1357 DQLNESASA
+1357 
-1366 INRKIDR
+1366 
-1373 INKIASA
+1373 
-1380 GKGVGGFRGAGQSA
+1380 
-1394 SPEEPLYAQVAKKV
+1394 
-1408 RAKIDQLNESASAI
+1408 
-1422 NRKIDRINKIA
+1422 
-1433 SAGKGVGGF
+1433 
-1442 RGAGQSASPEEPLYA
+1442 
-1457 QVAKK
+1457 
-1462 VRAKIDQLN
+1462 
-1471 ESASAI
+1471 
-1477 NRKIDRINKIAS
+1477 
-1489 AGKGVGGFSGAGQ
+1489 
-1502 SASPEE
+1502 
-1508 PLYAQVAKKVRAKID
+1508 
-1523 QLNESASAIN
+1523 
-1533 RKMDRI
+1533 
-1539 NKIASAGKGV
+1539 
-1549 GGFRGAGQSASPEE
+1549 
-1563 PLYAQVAK
+1563 
-1571 KVSAKIDQLNESAS
+1571 
-1585 AINRKMDRINK
+1585 
-1596 IASAGKGVGGF
+1596 
-1607 RGAGQSA
+1607 
-1614 SPEEPIYA
+1614 
-1622 QVAKKVSAKIDQLNE
+1622 
-1637 SASAINRKMDRINKI
+1637 
-1652 ASAGKGV
+1652 
-1659 GGFRGAGQSASPEE
+1659 
-1673 PLYAQVAKK
+1673 
-1682 VSAKIDQLNESASA
+1682 
-1696 INRKI
+1696 
-1701 DRINKIASAGKGV
+1701 
-1714 GGFSGAGQSA
+1714 
-1724 SPEEPIYAQVA
+1724 
-1735 KKVSAKIDQLNESAS
+1735 
-1750 AINRKI
+1750 
-1756 DRINKIASAGKGVGG
+1756 
-1771 FSGAGQSAS
+1771 SAS

-1797 FSLRRSAAVNDL
+1797 FPLRRYAGVNDL

-1822 RIGDLNQAVSEA
+1822 RIGDLSQAVSEA
-1834 KAGHFDKLE
+1834 KTGHFNNLE

-1849 KDSTKKNALKLW
+1849 KDSTKNNASKLW

-1888 SNVQSGTIN
+1888 SNVKNGTVN

-1912 KLVNDKIVAHNVGSA
+1912 KLVNDKIVAHNVGSIP
-1927 HLSEYDKIGFNQ
+1927 LSDYDKIGFNQ

-1971 NTFST
+1971 NAFST
-1976 GSYSLMKANV
+1976 GSYSLAKANA
-1986 EHGVKN
+1986 ELGVKN
-1992 TTKGGFQK
+1992 INTKSGFQK

>member
-1 MTNETIDQTTTPD
+1 MTNETIDQATTPD
-14 QTLNQTDFVPQ
+14 QTLNPTDFVPQ
-25 RFINNLQAAFIKVD
+25 RFINNLQVAFLKVD
-39 NAVASFDP
+39 NAVASYDP
-47 DQKPIVDKNDRDN
+47 NQKPIVDKNDRDN

-136 SKINTQQIQNFMEN
+136 SKINTQQIRNFMEN

-178 GNQIRSDEKFMGVF
+178 GNQIRSDQKFMGVF
-192 DEFLKARQE
+192 DESLKERQE
-201 AEKNAEPTGG
+201 AEKNAEPAGG

-243 QNIATTTTD
+243 QNLATTTTD

-304 LSSVLMGSHSGIEPE
+304 LSSVLMGGHSNIEPE

-342 YKNQQGSNVATL
+342 YRDQQGSNVATL

-361 GSGLVIAGNENG
+361 GSGLVIAGNEDG
-373 IKNPSFYLYKQ
+373 IKNPSFYLYKE

-392 ALSQEEIQNKV
+392 AMSQEEIQNKV
-403 DFMEFLAQNNA
+403 DFMEFLAKNNA

-433 FQKDRKAYLDALGS
+433 FQKDRKAYLDALGN
-447 DHIAFVSKKDPK
+447 DHVAFVFKKDNK

-486 LDGETKTTLQGSLK
+486 LDGEVKTTLQGSLK
-500 YDGVMFVDYSNF
+500 YDGVMFVNYSNF
-512 KYTNVSK
+512 KYTNASK
-519 SPDKGLGATNGVSH
+519 SPDKGVGATNGVSH

-568 KGLSPQEANKLIK
+568 KGLSQQEANELIK
-581 DFLNSNKELVGK
+581 DFLSNNKELLGK

-617 KDLEKSLRKRESLE
+617 KDLEKSLRKREHLE

-671 EARAAAFDP
+671 EARAATFDP
-680 NLKGVRSELS
+680 NLKGIRSELS

-706 FDELKNGKNNDFS
+706 FDELKNGNNKDFS

-751 LNDFKNGKNKDFSK
+751 LNDFKNGKNSDFSK

-800 KLTGNFSKVEQ
+800 KLTGDFSKVEQ
-811 ALAELKNLS
+811 ALAELKSLS
-820 LDLGKNS
+820 LDQKNESFNVGKNS
-827 DLQFVRDGVRGTLVG
+827 DLQSVRDSVRGTLVG

-847 TEATTLTKNFSDI
+847 TEATKLSKNFSDI

-872 NNNNNG
+872 NSSG
-878 LKNNEEPIYAQVNKK
+878 LKNNTEPIYAQVNKK
-893 KAGQATSP
+893 KAGQAASP
-901 EEPIYAQVARKMS
+901 EEPIYAQVAKKVS
-914 VKIDQ
+914 AKIDQ
-919 LNEAAS
+919 LNEATS

-941 KGVGGFSGAGQSA
+941 KGVGGFSGAGRSA
-954 SPEEPI
+954 SPE
-960 YAQVAKKVSAKID
+960 
-973 QLNES
+973 
-978 ASAINRKI
+978 
-986 DRINKIASAGKG
+986 
-998 VGGFSGAG
+998 
-1006 QSASPEEPIYA
+1006 
-1017 QVAKKVRAKIDQL
+1017 
-1030 NESAS
+1030 
-1035 AINRKM
+1035 
-1041 DRINKIASAGK
+1041 
-1052 GVGGF
+1052 
-1057 RGAGQSASPEEPI
+1057 
-1070 YAQVAKKVRAKI
+1070 
-1082 DQLNESASAI
+1082 
-1092 NRKMDRINK
+1092 
-1101 IASAGKGVGGFS
+1101 
-1113 GAGQSASPEEPLYAQ
+1113 
-1128 VAKKVRAKIDQ
+1128 
-1139 LNESAS
+1139 
-1145 AINRKIDR
+1145 
-1153 INKIASAGKGVGGFR
+1153 
-1168 GAGQSASPEEPIYA
+1168 
-1182 QVAKKVSAKID
+1182 
-1193 QLNESASA
+1193 
-1201 INRKMDRINK
+1201 
-1211 IASAGKGVGGF
+1211 
-1222 SGAGQSASP
+1222 
-1231 EEPLYAQ
+1231 
-1238 VAKKVSAKIDQ
+1238 
-1249 LNESASAINRKIDRI
+1249 
-1264 NKIASAGKG
+1264 
-1273 VGGFSGAGQ
+1273 
-1282 SASPEEPL
+1282 
-1290 YAQVAK
+1290 
-1296 KVRAKI
+1296 
-1302 DQLNESASAI
+1302 
-1312 NRKMDRINKI
+1312 
-1322 ASAGKGVGGFR
+1322 
-1333 GAGQSASPEEPLYA
+1333 
-1347 QVAKKVSAKI
+1347 
-1357 DQLNESASA
+1357 
-1366 INRKIDR
+1366 
-1373 INKIASA
+1373 
-1380 GKGVGGFRGAGQSA
+1380 
-1394 SPEEPLYAQVAKKV
+1394 
-1408 RAKIDQLNESASAI
+1408 
-1422 NRKIDRINKIA
+1422 
-1433 SAGKGVGGF
+1433 
-1442 RGAGQSASPEEPLYA
+1442 
-1457 QVAKK
+1457 
-1462 VRAKIDQLN
+1462 
-1471 ESASAI
+1471 
-1477 NRKIDRINKIAS
+1477 
-1489 AGKGVGGFSGAGQ
+1489 
-1502 SASPEE
+1502 
-1508 PLYAQVAKKVRAKID
+1508 
-1523 QLNESASAIN
+1523 
-1533 RKMDRI
+1533 
-1539 NKIASAGKGV
+1539 
-1549 GGFRGAGQSASPEE
+1549 
-1563 PLYAQVAK
+1563 
-1571 KVSAKIDQLNESAS
+1571 
-1585 AINRKMDRINK
+1585 
-1596 IASAGKGVGGF
+1596 
-1607 RGAGQSA
+1607 
-1614 SPEEPIYA
+1614 
-1622 QVAKKVSAKIDQLNE
+1622 
-1637 SASAINRKMDRINKI
+1637 
-1652 ASAGKGV
+1652 
-1659 GGFRGAGQSASPEE
+1659 
-1673 PLYAQVAKK
+1673 
-1682 VSAKIDQLNESASA
+1682 
-1696 INRKI
+1696 
-1701 DRINKIASAGKGV
+1701 
-1714 GGFSGAGQSA
+1714 
-1724 SPEEPIYAQVA
+1724 
-1735 KKVSAKIDQLNESAS
+1735 
-1750 AINRKI
+1750 
-1756 DRINKIASAGKGVGG
+1756 
-1771 FSGAGQSAS
+1771 
-1780 PEPIY
+1780 EPIY
-1785 ATIDFDEANQAG
+1785 ATIDFDEGNQAG
-1797 FSLRRSAAVNDL
+1797 FPLKRYAGVNDL

-1834 KAGHFDKLE
+1834 KTGHFGNLE

-1849 KDSTKKNALKLW
+1849 KDSTKNNASKLW
-1861 VESAKQ
+1861 VESAKK
-1867 VPTGLQAKLDNYAT
+1867 VPASLSAKLDNYAT

-1888 SNVQSGTIN
+1888 SNIQHGTIN

-1971 NTFST
+1971 NTFSQ
-1976 GSYSLMKANV
+1976 GSYNLMKANA
-1986 EHGVKN
+1986 ELGVKN

>member
-14 QTLNQTDFVPQ
+14 QTLNPTDFVPQ
-25 RFINNLQAAFIKVD
+25 RFINNLQVAFLKVD
-39 NAVASFDP
+39 NAVASYDP

-73 YANKAIKNPTK
+73 YANKAIKNPAK

-136 SKINTQQIQNFMEN
+136 SKIDTQQIRNFMEN

-178 GNQIRSDEKFMGVF
+178 GNQIRSDQKFMGVF
-192 DEFLKARQE
+192 DESLKERQE
-201 AEKNAEPTGG
+201 AEKNAEPAG

-243 QNIATTTTD
+243 QNLATTTTD

-277 MEMLDVEGVADKDPN
+277 VEMLDVEGVADIDPN

-304 LSSVLMGSHSGIEPE
+304 LSSVLMGSHSSIEPE

-373 IKNPSFYLYKQ
+373 IKNPSFYLYKE

-403 DFMEFLAQNNA
+403 DFMEFLARNNA

-424 EKFQTEIGN
+424 EKFQTEIEN
-433 FQKDRKAYLDALGS
+433 FQKDRKAYLDALGN
-447 DHIAFVSKKDPK
+447 DHVAFVSKKDNK
-459 HLALVTE
+459 HLALITE

-486 LDGETKTTLQGSLK
+486 LDGEVKTTLQGSLK
-500 YDGVMFVDYSNF
+500 YDGMMFVNYSNF
-512 KYTNVSK
+512 KYTNASK
-519 SPDKGLGATNGVSH
+519 SPDKGVGTTNGVSH

-568 KGLSPQEANKLIK
+568 KGLSQQEANKLIK
-581 DFLNSNKELVGK
+581 DFLNSNKELLGK

-617 KDLEKSLRKRESLE
+617 KDLEKSLRKREHLE
-631 KEVAKKLESRNDNKN
+631 KEVVKKLESRNDNKN

-671 EARAAAFDP
+671 EARAAVFDP
-680 NLKGVRSELS
+680 NLKGIRSELS

-751 LNDFKNGKNKDFSK
+751 LNDFKNGKNNDFSK

-800 KLTGNFSKVEQ
+800 KLTGDFSKVEQ
-811 ALAELKNLS
+811 ALAELKSLS

-827 DLQFVRDGVRGTLVG
+827 DLQKSVKNGVNGTLVG

-860 RKELSEKLFGKS
+860 RKELNEKLFGNS

-893 KAGQATSP
+893 KSGQ
-901 EEPIYAQVARKMS
+901 V
-914 VKIDQ
+914 
-919 LNEAAS
+919 
-925 AINRK
+925 
-930 IDRINKIASAG
+930 
-941 KGVGGFSGAGQSA
+941 A

-973 QLNES
+973 QLNE
-978 ASAINRKI
+978 AT
-986 DRINKIASAGKG
+986 
-998 VGGFSGAG
+998 
-1006 QSASPEEPIYA
+1006 
-1017 QVAKKVRAKIDQL
+1017 
-1030 NESAS
+1030 
-1035 AINRKM
+1035 
-1041 DRINKIASAGK
+1041 
-1052 GVGGF
+1052 
-1057 RGAGQSASPEEPI
+1057 
-1070 YAQVAKKVRAKI
+1070 
-1082 DQLNESASAI
+1082 
-1092 NRKMDRINK
+1092 
-1101 IASAGKGVGGFS
+1101 
-1113 GAGQSASPEEPLYAQ
+1113 
-1128 VAKKVRAKIDQ
+1128 
-1139 LNESAS
+1139 
-1145 AINRKIDR
+1145 
-1153 INKIASAGKGVGGFR
+1153 
-1168 GAGQSASPEEPIYA
+1168 
-1182 QVAKKVSAKID
+1182 
-1193 QLNESASA
+1193 
-1201 INRKMDRINK
+1201 
-1211 IASAGKGVGGF
+1211 
-1222 SGAGQSASP
+1222 
-1231 EEPLYAQ
+1231 
-1238 VAKKVSAKIDQ
+1238 
-1249 LNESASAINRKIDRI
+1249 
-1264 NKIASAGKG
+1264 
-1273 VGGFSGAGQ
+1273 
-1282 SASPEEPL
+1282 
-1290 YAQVAK
+1290 
-1296 KVRAKI
+1296 
-1302 DQLNESASAI
+1302 
-1312 NRKMDRINKI
+1312 
-1322 ASAGKGVGGFR
+1322 
-1333 GAGQSASPEEPLYA
+1333 
-1347 QVAKKVSAKI
+1347 
-1357 DQLNESASA
+1357 
-1366 INRKIDR
+1366 
-1373 INKIASA
+1373 
-1380 GKGVGGFRGAGQSA
+1380 
-1394 SPEEPLYAQVAKKV
+1394 
-1408 RAKIDQLNESASAI
+1408 
-1422 NRKIDRINKIA
+1422 
-1433 SAGKGVGGF
+1433 
-1442 RGAGQSASPEEPLYA
+1442 
-1457 QVAKK
+1457 
-1462 VRAKIDQLN
+1462 
-1471 ESASAI
+1471 
-1477 NRKIDRINKIAS
+1477 
-1489 AGKGVGGFSGAGQ
+1489 
-1502 SASPEE
+1502 
-1508 PLYAQVAKKVRAKID
+1508 
-1523 QLNESASAIN
+1523 
-1533 RKMDRI
+1533 
-1539 NKIASAGKGV
+1539 
-1549 GGFRGAGQSASPEE
+1549 
-1563 PLYAQVAK
+1563 
-1571 KVSAKIDQLNESAS
+1571 
-1585 AINRKMDRINK
+1585 
-1596 IASAGKGVGGF
+1596 
-1607 RGAGQSA
+1607 
-1614 SPEEPIYA
+1614 
-1622 QVAKKVSAKIDQLNE
+1622 
-1637 SASAINRKMDRINKI
+1637 
-1652 ASAGKGV
+1652 
-1659 GGFRGAGQSASPEE
+1659 
-1673 PLYAQVAKK
+1673 
-1682 VSAKIDQLNESASA
+1682 
-1696 INRKI
+1696 
-1701 DRINKIASAGKGV
+1701 
-1714 GGFSGAGQSA
+1714 
-1724 SPEEPIYAQVA
+1724 
-1735 KKVSAKIDQLNESAS
+1735 S

-1797 FSLRRSAAVNDL
+1797 FPLRRYAAVNDL

-1822 RIGDLNQAVSEA
+1822 RIGDLSQAVSEA
-1834 KAGHFDKLE
+1834 KIGHFDNLE

-1849 KDSTKKNALKLW
+1849 KDSTKKNAVKLW

-1888 SNVQSGTIN
+1888 SNVQNGAIN
-1897 EKATGMLTQKNPEWL
+1897 ERATGMLTQKNPEWL

-1976 GSYSLMKANV
+1976 GTYSLAKANA
-1986 EHGVKN
+1986 ELGVKN
-1992 TTKGGFQK
+1992 INTKSGFQK

>member
-14 QTLNQTDFVPQ
+14 QTPNPTDFVPQ
-25 RFINNLQAAFIKVD
+25 RFINNLQVAFIKVD
-39 NAVASFDP
+39 NAAASFDP
-47 DQKPIVDKNDRDN
+47 DQKPIVDKNDKDN

-73 YANKAIKNPTK
+73 YANKAIKNPVK

-104 LIAVD
+104 LIAVN
-109 SSVDSFKKFG
+109 SSVESFKKFG

-136 SKINTQQIQNFMEN
+136 SKINTQTIRNFMEN

-178 GNQIRSDEKFMGVF
+178 GNQIRSDQKFMGVF
-192 DEFLKARQE
+192 DESLKERQE
-201 AEKNAEPTGG
+201 AEKNAEPSGG

-243 QNIATTTTD
+243 QNLATTTTD

-304 LSSVLMGSHSGIEPE
+304 LSSVLMGSHSSIEPE

-342 YKNQQGSNVATL
+342 YKDQQGNNVATL
-354 INAHLNN
+354 INVHLHN

-373 IKNPSFYLYKQ
+373 IKNPSFYLYKE
-384 DQLTGLKQ
+384 DQLTGLKK

-403 DFMEFLAQNNA
+403 DFMEFLAKNNA

-433 FQKDRKAYLDALGS
+433 FQKDRKAYLNALGN
-447 DHIAFVSKKDPK
+447 DHVAFVSKKDPK

-486 LDGETKTTLQGSLK
+486 LDGEVKTTLQGNLK

-512 KYTNVSK
+512 KYTNASK
-519 SPDKGLGATNGVSH
+519 SPDKGVSATNGVSH

-617 KDLEKSLRKRESLE
+617 KDLEKSLRKREHLE

-680 NLKGVRSELS
+680 NLKGIRSELS

-770 SDLENSIKDV
+770 NDLENSIKDV
-780 IINQKI
+780 FINQKV
-786 TDKVD
+786 TDKVE
-791 NLNQAVSET
+791 NLNQAVSEA
-800 KLTGNFSKVEQ
+800 KLTGDFSKVEQ

-820 LDLGKNS
+820 LDQKNESFNVGKNS
-827 DLQFVRDGVRGTLVG
+827 DLQFVRDSVRGTLVG

-847 TEATTLTKNFSDI
+847 TEATKLSKNFSDI
-860 RKELSEKLFGKS
+860 RKELNEKLFGNS

-893 KAGQATSP
+893 KTGQVASP
-901 EEPIYAQVARKMS
+901 EEPIYAQVAKKVS
-914 VKIDQ
+914 AKIDQ
-919 LNEAAS
+919 LNEATS

-941 KGVGGFSGAGQSA
+941 KGVGGFSGAGRSA
-954 SPEEPI
+954 SPE
-960 YAQVAKKVSAKID
+960 
-973 QLNES
+973 
-978 ASAINRKI
+978 
-986 DRINKIASAGKG
+986 
-998 VGGFSGAG
+998 
-1006 QSASPEEPIYA
+1006 
-1017 QVAKKVRAKIDQL
+1017 
-1030 NESAS
+1030 
-1035 AINRKM
+1035 
-1041 DRINKIASAGK
+1041 
-1052 GVGGF
+1052 
-1057 RGAGQSASPEEPI
+1057 
-1070 YAQVAKKVRAKI
+1070 
-1082 DQLNESASAI
+1082 
-1092 NRKMDRINK
+1092 
-1101 IASAGKGVGGFS
+1101 
-1113 GAGQSASPEEPLYAQ
+1113 
-1128 VAKKVRAKIDQ
+1128 
-1139 LNESAS
+1139 
-1145 AINRKIDR
+1145 
-1153 INKIASAGKGVGGFR
+1153 
-1168 GAGQSASPEEPIYA
+1168 
-1182 QVAKKVSAKID
+1182 
-1193 QLNESASA
+1193 
-1201 INRKMDRINK
+1201 
-1211 IASAGKGVGGF
+1211 
-1222 SGAGQSASP
+1222 
-1231 EEPLYAQ
+1231 
-1238 VAKKVSAKIDQ
+1238 
-1249 LNESASAINRKIDRI
+1249 
-1264 NKIASAGKG
+1264 
-1273 VGGFSGAGQ
+1273 
-1282 SASPEEPL
+1282 
-1290 YAQVAK
+1290 
-1296 KVRAKI
+1296 
-1302 DQLNESASAI
+1302 
-1312 NRKMDRINKI
+1312 
-1322 ASAGKGVGGFR
+1322 
-1333 GAGQSASPEEPLYA
+1333 
-1347 QVAKKVSAKI
+1347 
-1357 DQLNESASA
+1357 
-1366 INRKIDR
+1366 
-1373 INKIASA
+1373 
-1380 GKGVGGFRGAGQSA
+1380 
-1394 SPEEPLYAQVAKKV
+1394 
-1408 RAKIDQLNESASAI
+1408 
-1422 NRKIDRINKIA
+1422 
-1433 SAGKGVGGF
+1433 
-1442 RGAGQSASPEEPLYA
+1442 
-1457 QVAKK
+1457 
-1462 VRAKIDQLN
+1462 
-1471 ESASAI
+1471 
-1477 NRKIDRINKIAS
+1477 
-1489 AGKGVGGFSGAGQ
+1489 
-1502 SASPEE
+1502 
-1508 PLYAQVAKKVRAKID
+1508 
-1523 QLNESASAIN
+1523 
-1533 RKMDRI
+1533 
-1539 NKIASAGKGV
+1539 
-1549 GGFRGAGQSASPEE
+1549 
-1563 PLYAQVAK
+1563 
-1571 KVSAKIDQLNESAS
+1571 
-1585 AINRKMDRINK
+1585 
-1596 IASAGKGVGGF
+1596 
-1607 RGAGQSA
+1607 
-1614 SPEEPIYA
+1614 
-1622 QVAKKVSAKIDQLNE
+1622 
-1637 SASAINRKMDRINKI
+1637 
-1652 ASAGKGV
+1652 
-1659 GGFRGAGQSASPEE
+1659 
-1673 PLYAQVAKK
+1673 
-1682 VSAKIDQLNESASA
+1682 
-1696 INRKI
+1696 
-1701 DRINKIASAGKGV
+1701 
-1714 GGFSGAGQSA
+1714 
-1724 SPEEPIYAQVA
+1724 
-1735 KKVSAKIDQLNESAS
+1735 
-1750 AINRKI
+1750 
-1756 DRINKIASAGKGVGG
+1756 
-1771 FSGAGQSAS
+1771 
-1780 PEPIY
+1780 EPIY

-1797 FSLRRSAAVNDL
+1797 FPLRRYAGVNDL
-1809 SKVGLSREQELTR
+1809 SKVGLSREQELTC

-1834 KAGHFDKLE
+1834 KTGHFGNLE

-1888 SNVQSGTIN
+1888 SNVKNGTIN

-1912 KLVNDKIVAHNVGSA
+1912 KLVQDKIVAHNVGSIY
-1927 HLSEYDKIGFNQ
+1927 LSEYDKIGFNQ
-1939 KNMKDYSDSFKFS
+1939 KSMKDYSDSFKFS
-1952 TKLNNAVKDIKSS
+1952 TKLNSVIKDIKSN

-1971 NTFST
+1971 NTFSQ
-1976 GSYSLMKANV
+1976 GSYNLMKANV

-1992 TTKGGFQK
+1992 TNTKSGFQK

>member
-25 RFINNLQAAFIKVD
+25 RFINNLQVAFLKVD

-136 SKINTQQIQNFMEN
+136 SKINTQQIRNFMEN

-192 DEFLKARQE
+192 DESLKARQE
-201 AEKNAEPTGG
+201 AEKNGEPAGG

-304 LSSVLMGSHSGIEPE
+304 LSSVLMGSHNGIEPE

-342 YKNQQGSNVATL
+342 YKNQQGNNVATL

-361 GSGLVIAGNENG
+361 GSGLVIAGNEDG

-414 KLDNLSEKEK
+414 MLDSLSEKEK
-424 EKFQTEIGN
+424 EKFQNEIGN
-433 FQKDRKAYLDALGS
+433 FQKDRKAYLDALRN

-486 LDGETKTTLQGSLK
+486 LDGETKTTLQGNLK
-500 YDGVMFVDYSNF
+500 YDGVMFVNYSNF
-512 KYTNVSK
+512 KYTNASK
-519 SPDKGLGATNGVSH
+519 SPDRGLGATNGVSH
-533 LEANFSKVA
+533 LEANLSKVA

-617 KDLEKSLRKRESLE
+617 KDLEKSIRKREYLE

-646 RMEAKAQANSQ
+646 RMEAKSQANSQ
-657 KDKIFALINKEASK
+657 KDKIFALINQEASK

-701 DFGKS
+701 DFNKS
-706 FDELKNGKNNDFS
+706 FDELKNGNNKDFS
-719 KAEETL
+719 KVTQAKSDLENSI
-725 KALKDSVKDLG
+725 KDVIVNQEITDKVD
-736 INPEWISKIENLNAA
+736 NLNQAVSETK
-751 LNDFKNGKNKDFSK
+751 LTGDFSK

-800 KLTGNFSKVEQ
+800 KLTGDFSKVEQ

-827 DLQFVRDGVRGTLVG
+827 DLQSVKNSVNGTLVG

-860 RKELSEKLFGKS
+860 RKELNEKLFGNS

-878 LKNNEEPIYAQVNKK
+878 LKNNAEPIYAQVNKKKTGQAASPEEPIYAQVNKK
-893 KAGQATSP
+893 KTGQA
-901 EEPIYAQVARKMS
+901 
-914 VKIDQ
+914 
-919 LNEAAS
+919 
-925 AINRK
+925 
-930 IDRINKIASAG
+930 
-941 KGVGGFSGAGQSA
+941 A

-960 YAQVAKKVSAKID
+960 YTQVAKKVNARIDRLNKIASTINGKID
-973 QLNES
+973 QLNRT
-978 ASAINRKI
+978 ASAN
-986 DRINKIASAGKG
+986 KG
-998 VGGFSGAG
+998 VGDFSGAG
-1006 QSASPEEPIYA
+1006 
-1017 QVAKKVRAKIDQL
+1017 R
-1030 NESAS
+1030 
-1035 AINRKM
+1035 
-1041 DRINKIASAGK
+1041 
-1052 GVGGF
+1052 
-1057 RGAGQSASPEEPI
+1057 
-1070 YAQVAKKVRAKI
+1070 
-1082 DQLNESASAI
+1082 
-1092 NRKMDRINK
+1092 
-1101 IASAGKGVGGFS
+1101 
-1113 GAGQSASPEEPLYAQ
+1113 
-1128 VAKKVRAKIDQ
+1128 
-1139 LNESAS
+1139 
-1145 AINRKIDR
+1145 
-1153 INKIASAGKGVGGFR
+1153 
-1168 GAGQSASPEEPIYA
+1168 
-1182 QVAKKVSAKID
+1182 
-1193 QLNESASA
+1193 
-1201 INRKMDRINK
+1201 
-1211 IASAGKGVGGF
+1211 
-1222 SGAGQSASP
+1222 
-1231 EEPLYAQ
+1231 
-1238 VAKKVSAKIDQ
+1238 
-1249 LNESASAINRKIDRI
+1249 
-1264 NKIASAGKG
+1264 
-1273 VGGFSGAGQ
+1273 
-1282 SASPEEPL
+1282 
-1290 YAQVAK
+1290 
-1296 KVRAKI
+1296 
-1302 DQLNESASAI
+1302 
-1312 NRKMDRINKI
+1312 
-1322 ASAGKGVGGFR
+1322 
-1333 GAGQSASPEEPLYA
+1333 
-1347 QVAKKVSAKI
+1347 
-1357 DQLNESASA
+1357 
-1366 INRKIDR
+1366 
-1373 INKIASA
+1373 
-1380 GKGVGGFRGAGQSA
+1380 
-1394 SPEEPLYAQVAKKV
+1394 
-1408 RAKIDQLNESASAI
+1408 
-1422 NRKIDRINKIA
+1422 
-1433 SAGKGVGGF
+1433 
-1442 RGAGQSASPEEPLYA
+1442 
-1457 QVAKK
+1457 
-1462 VRAKIDQLN
+1462 
-1471 ESASAI
+1471 
-1477 NRKIDRINKIAS
+1477 
-1489 AGKGVGGFSGAGQ
+1489 
-1502 SASPEE
+1502 
-1508 PLYAQVAKKVRAKID
+1508 
-1523 QLNESASAIN
+1523 
-1533 RKMDRI
+1533 
-1539 NKIASAGKGV
+1539 
-1549 GGFRGAGQSASPEE
+1549 
-1563 PLYAQVAK
+1563 
-1571 KVSAKIDQLNESAS
+1571 
-1585 AINRKMDRINK
+1585 
-1596 IASAGKGVGGF
+1596 
-1607 RGAGQSA
+1607 
-1614 SPEEPIYA
+1614 
-1622 QVAKKVSAKIDQLNE
+1622 
-1637 SASAINRKMDRINKI
+1637 
-1652 ASAGKGV
+1652 
-1659 GGFRGAGQSASPEE
+1659 
-1673 PLYAQVAKK
+1673 
-1682 VSAKIDQLNESASA
+1682 
-1696 INRKI
+1696 
-1701 DRINKIASAGKGV
+1701 
-1714 GGFSGAGQSA
+1714 
-1724 SPEEPIYAQVA
+1724 
-1735 KKVSAKIDQLNESAS
+1735 
-1750 AINRKI
+1750 
-1756 DRINKIASAGKGVGG
+1756 
-1771 FSGAGQSAS
+1771 SAS

-1797 FSLRRSAAVNDL
+1797 FPLRRSAAVNDL
-1809 SKVGLSREQELTR
+1809 SKVGLSREQELTS

-1834 KAGHFDKLE
+1834 KIGHFGKLE

-1849 KDSTKKNALKLW
+1849 KDFTKKNAVNLW

-1867 VPTGLQAKLDNYAT
+1867 VPTSLQAKLDNYAT
-1881 NSHTRIN
+1881 NSHIRIN
-1888 SNVQSGTIN
+1888 SNVKNGAIN

-1912 KLVNDKIVAHNVGSA
+1912 KLVNDKIVAHNVGSIP
-1927 HLSEYDKIGFNQ
+1927 LSDYDKIGFNQ

-1952 TKLNNAVKDIKSS
+1952 TKLNNAVKDIKSG

-1971 NTFST
+1971 NTFSA
-1976 GSYSLMKANV
+1976 GSYNLMKA

-1992 TTKGGFQK
+1992 INTKSGFQK

>member
-1 MTNETIDQTTTPD
+1 MVNETIDQTTTPD
-14 QTLNQTDFVPQ
+14 QTDFVPQ
-25 RFINNLQAAFIKVD
+25 RFINNLQVAFLKVD

-109 SSVDSFKKFG
+109 SSVESFRKFG

-136 SKINTQQIQNFMEN
+136 SKINTQQIRNFMEN

-192 DEFLKARQE
+192 DESLKARQE
-201 AEKNAEPTGG
+201 AEKNAEPAGG

-228 DLKETLHQEPRPDFE
+228 DLKETLNQEPRPDFE
-243 QNIATTTTD
+243 QNLATTTTD

-304 LSSVLMGSHSGIEPE
+304 LSSVLMGGHSSIEPE

-342 YKNQQGSNVATL
+342 YKNQQGNNVATL

-373 IKNPSFYLYKQ
+373 IKNPSFYLYKE

-392 ALSQEEIQNKV
+392 AMSQEEIQNKV
-403 DFMEFLAQNNA
+403 DFMEFLAKNNA

-424 EKFQTEIGN
+424 EKFQTEIEN
-433 FQKDRKAYLDALGS
+433 FQKDRKAYLDALGN

-512 KYTNVSK
+512 KYTNASK
-519 SPDKGLGATNGVSH
+519 SPNKGLGATNGVSH

-581 DFLNSNKELVGK
+581 DFLNSNKEMVGK
-593 VSNFNKAVAEA
+593 VLNFNKAVAGA

-617 KDLEKSLRKRESLE
+617 KDLEKSLRKREHLE

-657 KDKIFALINKEASK
+657 KDKIFALINQEASK

-680 NLKGVRSELS
+680 NLKGIRVELS

-701 DFGKS
+701 NFGKS

-751 LNDFKNGKNKDFSK
+751 LNDFKNGKNNDFSK

-791 NLNQAVSET
+791 NLNQAVSES
-800 KLTGNFSKVEQ
+800 KLTGDFSKVEQ
-811 ALAELKNLS
+811 ALAELKSLS

-827 DLQFVRDGVRGTLVG
+827 DLQKSVKNGVNGTLVG

-847 TEATTLTKNFSDI
+847 AEATTLTKNFSDI
-860 RKELSEKLFGKS
+860 RKELNEKLFGNS

-878 LKNNEEPIYAQVNKK
+878 LKNNTEPIYAQVNKK

-901 EEPIYAQVARKMS
+901 EESIYAQVAKKVS
-914 VKIDQ
+914 TKIDQ
-919 LNEAAS
+919 LNEATS

-941 KGVGGFSGAGQSA
+941 KGVGGFSGAG
-954 SPEEPI
+954 
-960 YAQVAKKVSAKID
+960 
-973 QLNES
+973 
-978 ASAINRKI
+978 R
-986 DRINKIASAGKG
+986 
-998 VGGFSGAG
+998 
-1006 QSASPEEPIYA
+1006 
-1017 QVAKKVRAKIDQL
+1017 
-1030 NESAS
+1030 
-1035 AINRKM
+1035 
-1041 DRINKIASAGK
+1041 
-1052 GVGGF
+1052 
-1057 RGAGQSASPEEPI
+1057 
-1070 YAQVAKKVRAKI
+1070 
-1082 DQLNESASAI
+1082 
-1092 NRKMDRINK
+1092 
-1101 IASAGKGVGGFS
+1101 
-1113 GAGQSASPEEPLYAQ
+1113 
-1128 VAKKVRAKIDQ
+1128 
-1139 LNESAS
+1139 
-1145 AINRKIDR
+1145 
-1153 INKIASAGKGVGGFR
+1153 
-1168 GAGQSASPEEPIYA
+1168 
-1182 QVAKKVSAKID
+1182 
-1193 QLNESASA
+1193 
-1201 INRKMDRINK
+1201 
-1211 IASAGKGVGGF
+1211 
-1222 SGAGQSASP
+1222 
-1231 EEPLYAQ
+1231 
-1238 VAKKVSAKIDQ
+1238 
-1249 LNESASAINRKIDRI
+1249 
-1264 NKIASAGKG
+1264 
-1273 VGGFSGAGQ
+1273 
-1282 SASPEEPL
+1282 
-1290 YAQVAK
+1290 
-1296 KVRAKI
+1296 
-1302 DQLNESASAI
+1302 
-1312 NRKMDRINKI
+1312 
-1322 ASAGKGVGGFR
+1322 
-1333 GAGQSASPEEPLYA
+1333 
-1347 QVAKKVSAKI
+1347 
-1357 DQLNESASA
+1357 
-1366 INRKIDR
+1366 
-1373 INKIASA
+1373 
-1380 GKGVGGFRGAGQSA
+1380 
-1394 SPEEPLYAQVAKKV
+1394 
-1408 RAKIDQLNESASAI
+1408 
-1422 NRKIDRINKIA
+1422 
-1433 SAGKGVGGF
+1433 
-1442 RGAGQSASPEEPLYA
+1442 
-1457 QVAKK
+1457 
-1462 VRAKIDQLN
+1462 
-1471 ESASAI
+1471 
-1477 NRKIDRINKIAS
+1477 
-1489 AGKGVGGFSGAGQ
+1489 
-1502 SASPEE
+1502 
-1508 PLYAQVAKKVRAKID
+1508 
-1523 QLNESASAIN
+1523 
-1533 RKMDRI
+1533 
-1539 NKIASAGKGV
+1539 
-1549 GGFRGAGQSASPEE
+1549 
-1563 PLYAQVAK
+1563 
-1571 KVSAKIDQLNESAS
+1571 
-1585 AINRKMDRINK
+1585 
-1596 IASAGKGVGGF
+1596 
-1607 RGAGQSA
+1607 
-1614 SPEEPIYA
+1614 
-1622 QVAKKVSAKIDQLNE
+1622 
-1637 SASAINRKMDRINKI
+1637 
-1652 ASAGKGV
+1652 
-1659 GGFRGAGQSASPEE
+1659 
-1673 PLYAQVAKK
+1673 
-1682 VSAKIDQLNESASA
+1682 
-1696 INRKI
+1696 
-1701 DRINKIASAGKGV
+1701 
-1714 GGFSGAGQSA
+1714 
-1724 SPEEPIYAQVA
+1724 
-1735 KKVSAKIDQLNESAS
+1735 
-1750 AINRKI
+1750 
-1756 DRINKIASAGKGVGG
+1756 
-1771 FSGAGQSAS
+1771 SAS

-1797 FSLRRSAAVNDL
+1797 FPLRRSAAVNDL

-1834 KAGHFDKLE
+1834 KTGHFGNLE

-1888 SNVQSGTIN
+1888 SNVQSGAIN
-1897 EKATGMLTQKNPEWL
+1897 GIATGMLMQKNPEWL
-1912 KLVNDKIVAHNVGSA
+1912 KLVNDKVVAHNVGSA
-1927 HLSEYDKIGFNQ
+1927 PLSDYDKIGFNQ

-1992 TTKGGFQK
+1992 TTKSGFQK

>member
-1 MTNETIDQTTTPD
+1 MTNETIDQTTTP
-14 QTLNQTDFVPQ
+14 NQTDFVPQ
-25 RFINNLQAAFIKVD
+25 RFINNLQVAFLKVD
-39 NAVASFDP
+39 SAVASFDP

-73 YANKAIKNPTK
+73 YANKAIKNPAK

-109 SSVDSFKKFG
+109 SSVESFKKFG

-136 SKINTQQIQNFMEN
+136 SKINTQRIRDFMEN
-150 IIQPP
+150 VIQPP

-192 DEFLKARQE
+192 DESLKARQE
-201 AEKNAEPTGG
+201 AEKNAEPAGG

-228 DLKETLHQEPRPDFE
+228 DLKETLNQEPRPDFE
-243 QNIATTTTD
+243 QNLATTTTD

-264 DERGNFSKFTLGD
+264 DERGNFFKFTLGD
-277 MEMLDVEGVADKDPN
+277 VEMLDVEGVADKDPN

-304 LSSVLMGSHSGIEPE
+304 LSSVLMGGHSNIEPE

-361 GSGLVIAGNENG
+361 GSGLIIAGNEDG
-373 IKNPSFYLYKQ
+373 IKNPSFYLYKE

-424 EKFQTEIGN
+424 EKFQTEIEY
-433 FQKDRKAYLDALGS
+433 FQKDRKAYLDALGN

-500 YDGVMFVDYSNF
+500 YDGVMFVNYSNF
-512 KYTNVSK
+512 KYTNASK
-519 SPDKGLGATNGVSH
+519 SPDKGVGATNGVSH

-581 DFLNSNKELVGK
+581 DFLNSNKEMVRK

-617 KDLEKSLRKRESLE
+617 KDLEKSIRKREHLE

-657 KDKIFALINKEASK
+657 KDKIFALINQEASK
-671 EARAAAFDP
+671 EARAASFDP

-800 KLTGNFSKVEQ
+800 KLTGDFSKVEQ
-811 ALAELKNLS
+811 ALAELKSLS

-827 DLQFVRDGVRGTLVG
+827 DLQKSVKNGVNGTLVG

-860 RKELSEKLFGKS
+860 RKELNEKLFGNS

-878 LKNNEEPIYAQVNKK
+878 LKNEPIYAQVNKK
-893 KAGQATSP
+893 KTGQAASP
-901 EEPIYAQVARKMS
+901 EEPIYAQVAKKVS
-914 VKIDQ
+914 AKIDQ
-919 LNEAAS
+919 LNEATS
-925 AINRK
+925 ARNRK

-941 KGVGGFSGAGQSA
+941 KGVGGFSGAG
-954 SPEEPI
+954 
-960 YAQVAKKVSAKID
+960 
-973 QLNES
+973 
-978 ASAINRKI
+978 R
-986 DRINKIASAGKG
+986 
-998 VGGFSGAG
+998 
-1006 QSASPEEPIYA
+1006 
-1017 QVAKKVRAKIDQL
+1017 
-1030 NESAS
+1030 
-1035 AINRKM
+1035 
-1041 DRINKIASAGK
+1041 
-1052 GVGGF
+1052 
-1057 RGAGQSASPEEPI
+1057 
-1070 YAQVAKKVRAKI
+1070 
-1082 DQLNESASAI
+1082 
-1092 NRKMDRINK
+1092 
-1101 IASAGKGVGGFS
+1101 
-1113 GAGQSASPEEPLYAQ
+1113 
-1128 VAKKVRAKIDQ
+1128 
-1139 LNESAS
+1139 
-1145 AINRKIDR
+1145 
-1153 INKIASAGKGVGGFR
+1153 
-1168 GAGQSASPEEPIYA
+1168 
-1182 QVAKKVSAKID
+1182 
-1193 QLNESASA
+1193 
-1201 INRKMDRINK
+1201 
-1211 IASAGKGVGGF
+1211 
-1222 SGAGQSASP
+1222 
-1231 EEPLYAQ
+1231 
-1238 VAKKVSAKIDQ
+1238 
-1249 LNESASAINRKIDRI
+1249 
-1264 NKIASAGKG
+1264 
-1273 VGGFSGAGQ
+1273 
-1282 SASPEEPL
+1282 
-1290 YAQVAK
+1290 
-1296 KVRAKI
+1296 
-1302 DQLNESASAI
+1302 
-1312 NRKMDRINKI
+1312 
-1322 ASAGKGVGGFR
+1322 
-1333 GAGQSASPEEPLYA
+1333 
-1347 QVAKKVSAKI
+1347 
-1357 DQLNESASA
+1357 
-1366 INRKIDR
+1366 
-1373 INKIASA
+1373 
-1380 GKGVGGFRGAGQSA
+1380 
-1394 SPEEPLYAQVAKKV
+1394 
-1408 RAKIDQLNESASAI
+1408 
-1422 NRKIDRINKIA
+1422 
-1433 SAGKGVGGF
+1433 
-1442 RGAGQSASPEEPLYA
+1442 
-1457 QVAKK
+1457 
-1462 VRAKIDQLN
+1462 
-1471 ESASAI
+1471 
-1477 NRKIDRINKIAS
+1477 
-1489 AGKGVGGFSGAGQ
+1489 
-1502 SASPEE
+1502 
-1508 PLYAQVAKKVRAKID
+1508 
-1523 QLNESASAIN
+1523 
-1533 RKMDRI
+1533 
-1539 NKIASAGKGV
+1539 
-1549 GGFRGAGQSASPEE
+1549 
-1563 PLYAQVAK
+1563 
-1571 KVSAKIDQLNESAS
+1571 
-1585 AINRKMDRINK
+1585 
-1596 IASAGKGVGGF
+1596 
-1607 RGAGQSA
+1607 
-1614 SPEEPIYA
+1614 
-1622 QVAKKVSAKIDQLNE
+1622 
-1637 SASAINRKMDRINKI
+1637 
-1652 ASAGKGV
+1652 
-1659 GGFRGAGQSASPEE
+1659 
-1673 PLYAQVAKK
+1673 
-1682 VSAKIDQLNESASA
+1682 
-1696 INRKI
+1696 
-1701 DRINKIASAGKGV
+1701 
-1714 GGFSGAGQSA
+1714 
-1724 SPEEPIYAQVA
+1724 
-1735 KKVSAKIDQLNESAS
+1735 
-1750 AINRKI
+1750 
-1756 DRINKIASAGKGVGG
+1756 
-1771 FSGAGQSAS
+1771 SAS

-1797 FSLRRSAAVNDL
+1797 FPLRRYAAVNDL

-1834 KAGHFDKLE
+1834 KAGHFGNLE

-1861 VESAKQ
+1861 AESTKQ

-1888 SNVQSGTIN
+1888 SNVQHGTLN

-1992 TTKGGFQK
+1992 TTKSGFQK

>member
-14 QTLNQTDFVPQ
+14 QTPNQTDFVPQ
-25 RFINNLQAAFIKVD
+25 RFINNLQVAFIKVD

-73 YANKAIKNPTK
+73 YANKAIKNPAK

-136 SKINTQQIQNFMEN
+136 SKINTQQIKNFMEN

-178 GNQIRSDEKFMGVF
+178 GNQIRSDQKFMGVF
-192 DEFLKARQE
+192 DESLKARQE
-201 AEKNAEPTGG
+201 AEKNAEPAGG

-243 QNIATTTTD
+243 QNLATTTTD

-264 DERGNFSKFTLGD
+264 DERGNFFKFTLGD
-277 MEMLDVEGVADKDPN
+277 VEMLDVEGVADKDPN

-304 LSSVLMGSHSGIEPE
+304 LSSVLMGSHSNIEPE

-361 GSGLVIAGNENG
+361 GSGLIIAGNENG
-373 IKNPSFYLYKQ
+373 IKNPSFYLYKE

-403 DFMEFLAQNNA
+403 DFMEFLARNNA

-424 EKFQTEIGN
+424 EKFQNEIED
-433 FQKDRKAYLDALGS
+433 FQKDRKAYLDALGN

-486 LDGETKTTLQGSLK
+486 LDGEVKTTLQGNLK
-500 YDGVMFVDYSNF
+500 YDGVMFVNYSNF
-512 KYTNVSK
+512 KYTNASK
-519 SPDKGLGATNGVSH
+519 SPDKGVGATNGVSH

-581 DFLNSNKELVGK
+581 DFLNSNKEMVGK

-617 KDLEKSLRKRESLE
+617 KDLEKSLRKREHLE

-671 EARAAAFDP
+671 EARVAAFDP

-706 FDELKNGKNNDFS
+706 FDELKNGNNNDFS

-751 LNDFKNGKNKDFSK
+751 LNDFKNGKNNDFSK

-786 TDKVD
+786 TDKVE

-800 KLTGNFSKVEQ
+800 KLTGDFSKVEQ

-820 LDLGKNS
+820 LDQKNESFNVGKNS
-827 DLQFVRDGVRGTLVG
+827 DLQSVRDSVRGTLVG

-847 TEATTLTKNFSDI
+847 TEATKLSKNFSDI
-860 RKELSEKLFGKS
+860 RKELSEKLFGNS

-878 LKNNEEPIYAQVNKK
+878 LKNNTEPIYAQVNKK

-901 EEPIYAQVARKMS
+901 EEPIYAQVAKKVS
-914 VKIDQ
+914 AKIDQ
-919 LNEAAS
+919 LNEVAS
-925 AINRK
+925 VINRK

-941 KGVGGFSGAGQSA
+941 KGVGGFSGAG
-954 SPEEPI
+954 
-960 YAQVAKKVSAKID
+960 
-973 QLNES
+973 
-978 ASAINRKI
+978 R
-986 DRINKIASAGKG
+986 
-998 VGGFSGAG
+998 
-1006 QSASPEEPIYA
+1006 
-1017 QVAKKVRAKIDQL
+1017 
-1030 NESAS
+1030 
-1035 AINRKM
+1035 
-1041 DRINKIASAGK
+1041 
-1052 GVGGF
+1052 
-1057 RGAGQSASPEEPI
+1057 
-1070 YAQVAKKVRAKI
+1070 
-1082 DQLNESASAI
+1082 
-1092 NRKMDRINK
+1092 
-1101 IASAGKGVGGFS
+1101 
-1113 GAGQSASPEEPLYAQ
+1113 
-1128 VAKKVRAKIDQ
+1128 
-1139 LNESAS
+1139 
-1145 AINRKIDR
+1145 
-1153 INKIASAGKGVGGFR
+1153 
-1168 GAGQSASPEEPIYA
+1168 
-1182 QVAKKVSAKID
+1182 
-1193 QLNESASA
+1193 
-1201 INRKMDRINK
+1201 
-1211 IASAGKGVGGF
+1211 
-1222 SGAGQSASP
+1222 
-1231 EEPLYAQ
+1231 
-1238 VAKKVSAKIDQ
+1238 
-1249 LNESASAINRKIDRI
+1249 
-1264 NKIASAGKG
+1264 
-1273 VGGFSGAGQ
+1273 
-1282 SASPEEPL
+1282 
-1290 YAQVAK
+1290 
-1296 KVRAKI
+1296 
-1302 DQLNESASAI
+1302 
-1312 NRKMDRINKI
+1312 
-1322 ASAGKGVGGFR
+1322 
-1333 GAGQSASPEEPLYA
+1333 
-1347 QVAKKVSAKI
+1347 
-1357 DQLNESASA
+1357 
-1366 INRKIDR
+1366 
-1373 INKIASA
+1373 
-1380 GKGVGGFRGAGQSA
+1380 
-1394 SPEEPLYAQVAKKV
+1394 
-1408 RAKIDQLNESASAI
+1408 
-1422 NRKIDRINKIA
+1422 
-1433 SAGKGVGGF
+1433 
-1442 RGAGQSASPEEPLYA
+1442 
-1457 QVAKK
+1457 
-1462 VRAKIDQLN
+1462 
-1471 ESASAI
+1471 
-1477 NRKIDRINKIAS
+1477 
-1489 AGKGVGGFSGAGQ
+1489 
-1502 SASPEE
+1502 
-1508 PLYAQVAKKVRAKID
+1508 
-1523 QLNESASAIN
+1523 
-1533 RKMDRI
+1533 
-1539 NKIASAGKGV
+1539 
-1549 GGFRGAGQSASPEE
+1549 
-1563 PLYAQVAK
+1563 
-1571 KVSAKIDQLNESAS
+1571 
-1585 AINRKMDRINK
+1585 
-1596 IASAGKGVGGF
+1596 
-1607 RGAGQSA
+1607 
-1614 SPEEPIYA
+1614 
-1622 QVAKKVSAKIDQLNE
+1622 
-1637 SASAINRKMDRINKI
+1637 
-1652 ASAGKGV
+1652 
-1659 GGFRGAGQSASPEE
+1659 
-1673 PLYAQVAKK
+1673 
-1682 VSAKIDQLNESASA
+1682 
-1696 INRKI
+1696 
-1701 DRINKIASAGKGV
+1701 
-1714 GGFSGAGQSA
+1714 
-1724 SPEEPIYAQVA
+1724 
-1735 KKVSAKIDQLNESAS
+1735 
-1750 AINRKI
+1750 
-1756 DRINKIASAGKGVGG
+1756 
-1771 FSGAGQSAS
+1771 SAS

-1785 ATIDFDEANQAG
+1785 ATIDFDKANQAG
-1797 FSLRRSAAVNDL
+1797 FPLKRYAGVNDL

-1822 RIGDLNQAVSEA
+1822 RISDLNQAVSEA
-1834 KAGHFDKLE
+1834 KIGHFGNLE

-1861 VESAKQ
+1861 AESTKQ

-1888 SNVQSGTIN
+1888 SNVQNGAIN
-1897 EKATGMLTQKNPEWL
+1897 ERATGMLTQKNPEWL

-1952 TKLNNAVKDIKSS
+1952 TKLNNAVKDIKSN

-1971 NTFST
+1971 NAFST

>member
-1 MTNETIDQTTTPD
+1 MTNETIDQTITP
-14 QTLNQTDFVPQ
+14 NQTDFVPQ
-25 RFINNLQAAFIKVD
+25 RFINNLQVAFIKVD

-73 YANKAIKNPTK
+73 YANKAIKNPAK

-109 SSVDSFKKFG
+109 SSVESFRKFG

-136 SKINTQQIQNFMEN
+136 SQINTQQIRNFMEN

-192 DEFLKARQE
+192 DESLKERQE
-201 AEKNAEPTGG
+201 AEKNAEPAGG

-243 QNIATTTTD
+243 QNLATTTTD

-277 MEMLDVEGVADKDPN
+277 VEMLDVEGVADKDPN

-304 LSSVLMGSHSGIEPE
+304 LSSVLMGGHSSIEPE

-354 INAHLNN
+354 INTHLNN
-361 GSGLVIAGNENG
+361 GSGLIIAGNENG
-373 IKNPSFYLYKQ
+373 IKNPSFYLYKE

-414 KLDNLSEKEK
+414 KLANLSEKEK
-424 EKFQTEIGN
+424 EKFQTEIKN
-433 FQKDRKAYLDALGS
+433 FQKDRKAYLDALGN

-500 YDGVMFVDYSNF
+500 YDGVMFVNYSNF
-512 KYTNVSK
+512 KYTNASK
-519 SPDKGLGATNGVSH
+519 SPNKGLGATNGVSH
-533 LEANFSKVA
+533 LEANLSKVA

-556 YIRRDLEDKLWA
+556 YIRRDLEDKLRA
-568 KGLSPQEANKLIK
+568 KGLSPQEASKLIK
-581 DFLNSNKELVGK
+581 DFLNSNKEMVGK

-617 KDLEKSLRKRESLE
+617 KDLEKSLRKREHLE

-657 KDKIFALINKEASK
+657 KDKIFALINQEASK

-680 NLKGVRSELS
+680 NLKGFRSELS

-706 FDELKNGKNNDFS
+706 FDELKNGKSNDFS

-736 INPEWISKIENLNAA
+736 INPEWISKIENLNTA

-800 KLTGNFSKVEQ
+800 KLTGDFSKVEQ

-827 DLQFVRDGVRGTLVG
+827 DLQSVKNNVNGTLVG

-860 RKELSEKLFGKS
+860 RKELSEKLFGNS

-878 LKNNEEPIYAQVNKK
+878 LKNNGLKNNTEPIYAQVNKK
-893 KAGQATSP
+893 KTGQVASP
-901 EEPIYAQVARKMS
+901 EEPIYAQVAKKVS
-914 VKIDQ
+914 AKIDQ
-919 LNEAAS
+919 LNEATS

-941 KGVGGFSGAGQSA
+941 KGVGGFSGAGRSA
-954 SPEEPI
+954 
-960 YAQVAKKVSAKID
+960 
-973 QLNES
+973 N
-978 ASAINRKI
+978 
-986 DRINKIASAGKG
+986 
-998 VGGFSGAG
+998 
-1006 QSASPEEPIYA
+1006 
-1017 QVAKKVRAKIDQL
+1017 
-1030 NESAS
+1030 
-1035 AINRKM
+1035 
-1041 DRINKIASAGK
+1041 
-1052 GVGGF
+1052 
-1057 RGAGQSASPEEPI
+1057 
-1070 YAQVAKKVRAKI
+1070 
-1082 DQLNESASAI
+1082 
-1092 NRKMDRINK
+1092 
-1101 IASAGKGVGGFS
+1101 
-1113 GAGQSASPEEPLYAQ
+1113 
-1128 VAKKVRAKIDQ
+1128 
-1139 LNESAS
+1139 
-1145 AINRKIDR
+1145 
-1153 INKIASAGKGVGGFR
+1153 
-1168 GAGQSASPEEPIYA
+1168 
-1182 QVAKKVSAKID
+1182 
-1193 QLNESASA
+1193 
-1201 INRKMDRINK
+1201 
-1211 IASAGKGVGGF
+1211 
-1222 SGAGQSASP
+1222 
-1231 EEPLYAQ
+1231 
-1238 VAKKVSAKIDQ
+1238 
-1249 LNESASAINRKIDRI
+1249 
-1264 NKIASAGKG
+1264 
-1273 VGGFSGAGQ
+1273 
-1282 SASPEEPL
+1282 
-1290 YAQVAK
+1290 
-1296 KVRAKI
+1296 
-1302 DQLNESASAI
+1302 
-1312 NRKMDRINKI
+1312 
-1322 ASAGKGVGGFR
+1322 
-1333 GAGQSASPEEPLYA
+1333 
-1347 QVAKKVSAKI
+1347 
-1357 DQLNESASA
+1357 
-1366 INRKIDR
+1366 
-1373 INKIASA
+1373 
-1380 GKGVGGFRGAGQSA
+1380 
-1394 SPEEPLYAQVAKKV
+1394 
-1408 RAKIDQLNESASAI
+1408 
-1422 NRKIDRINKIA
+1422 
-1433 SAGKGVGGF
+1433 
-1442 RGAGQSASPEEPLYA
+1442 
-1457 QVAKK
+1457 
-1462 VRAKIDQLN
+1462 
-1471 ESASAI
+1471 
-1477 NRKIDRINKIAS
+1477 
-1489 AGKGVGGFSGAGQ
+1489 
-1502 SASPEE
+1502 
-1508 PLYAQVAKKVRAKID
+1508 
-1523 QLNESASAIN
+1523 
-1533 RKMDRI
+1533 
-1539 NKIASAGKGV
+1539 
-1549 GGFRGAGQSASPEE
+1549 
-1563 PLYAQVAK
+1563 
-1571 KVSAKIDQLNESAS
+1571 
-1585 AINRKMDRINK
+1585 
-1596 IASAGKGVGGF
+1596 
-1607 RGAGQSA
+1607 
-1614 SPEEPIYA
+1614 
-1622 QVAKKVSAKIDQLNE
+1622 
-1637 SASAINRKMDRINKI
+1637 
-1652 ASAGKGV
+1652 
-1659 GGFRGAGQSASPEE
+1659 
-1673 PLYAQVAKK
+1673 
-1682 VSAKIDQLNESASA
+1682 
-1696 INRKI
+1696 
-1701 DRINKIASAGKGV
+1701 
-1714 GGFSGAGQSA
+1714 
-1724 SPEEPIYAQVA
+1724 
-1735 KKVSAKIDQLNESAS
+1735 
-1750 AINRKI
+1750 
-1756 DRINKIASAGKGVGG
+1756 
-1771 FSGAGQSAS
+1771 

-1797 FSLRRSAAVNDL
+1797 FPLRRSAAVNDL

-1834 KAGHFDKLE
+1834 KTSHFGNLE

-1861 VESAKQ
+1861 AESTKQ
-1867 VPTGLQAKLDNYAT
+1867 VPAGLQAKLDNYAT

-1888 SNVQSGTIN
+1888 SNVQHGAIN
-1897 EKATGMLTQKNPEWL
+1897 EKATGVLAQKNPEWL

-1976 GSYSLMKANV
+1976 GSYSLMKANA

-1992 TTKGGFQK
+1992 TTKSGFQK

>member
-25 RFINNLQAAFIKVD
+25 RFINNLQVAFLKVD

-73 YANKAIKNPTK
+73 YANKAIKNPAK

-109 SSVDSFKKFG
+109 SSVESFRKFG

-192 DEFLKARQE
+192 DESLKARQE
-201 AEKNAEPTGG
+201 AEKNAEPAGE

-228 DLKETLHQEPRPDFE
+228 DLKETLNQEPRPDFE
-243 QNIATTTTD
+243 QNLATTTTD

-264 DERGNFSKFTLGD
+264 DERGNFFKFTLGD
-277 MEMLDVEGVADKDPN
+277 VEMLDVEGVADKDPN

-304 LSSVLMGSHSGIEPE
+304 LSSVLMGGHSNIEPE

-342 YKNQQGSNVATL
+342 YKNQQGNNVATF

-361 GSGLVIAGNENG
+361 GSGLIIAGNEDG
-373 IKNPSFYLYKQ
+373 IKNPSFYLYKE

-392 ALSQEEIQNKV
+392 AMSQEEIQNKV

-424 EKFQTEIGN
+424 EKFQTEIEN
-433 FQKDRKAYLDALGS
+433 FQKDRKAYLDALGN

-486 LDGETKTTLQGSLK
+486 LDGEVKTTLQGSLK
-500 YDGVMFVDYSNF
+500 YDGVMFVNYSNF
-512 KYTNVSK
+512 KYTNASK
-519 SPDKGLGATNGVSH
+519 SPNKGVGTTNGVSH

-556 YIRRDLEDKLWA
+556 YIRRDLEDKLLA

-581 DFLNSNKELVGK
+581 DFLNSNKEMVGK

-617 KDLEKSLRKRESLE
+617 KDLEKSLRKREHLE

-657 KDKIFALINKEASK
+657 KDRIFALINQEASK

-680 NLKGVRSELS
+680 NLKGIRSELS

-719 KAEETL
+719 KAEEML

-800 KLTGNFSKVEQ
+800 KLTGDFSKVEQ
-811 ALAELKNLS
+811 VLAELKNLS

-827 DLQFVRDGVRGTLVG
+827 DLQKSVKNAVNGTLVG

-847 TEATTLTKNFSDI
+847 TEATTLSKNFSDI
-860 RKELSEKLFGKS
+860 RKELNEKLFGNS

-878 LKNNEEPIYAQVNKK
+878 LKNEPIYAQVNKKKTGQVASPEEPIYAQVNKK
-893 KAGQATSP
+893 KTGQ
-901 EEPIYAQVARKMS
+901 V
-914 VKIDQ
+914 
-919 LNEAAS
+919 
-925 AINRK
+925 
-930 IDRINKIASAG
+930 
-941 KGVGGFSGAGQSA
+941 A

-973 QLNES
+973 QLNE
-978 ASAINRKI
+978 AT
-986 DRINKIASAGKG
+986 
-998 VGGFSGAG
+998 
-1006 QSASPEEPIYA
+1006 
-1017 QVAKKVRAKIDQL
+1017 
-1030 NESAS
+1030 
-1035 AINRKM
+1035 
-1041 DRINKIASAGK
+1041 
-1052 GVGGF
+1052 
-1057 RGAGQSASPEEPI
+1057 
-1070 YAQVAKKVRAKI
+1070 
-1082 DQLNESASAI
+1082 
-1092 NRKMDRINK
+1092 
-1101 IASAGKGVGGFS
+1101 
-1113 GAGQSASPEEPLYAQ
+1113 
-1128 VAKKVRAKIDQ
+1128 
-1139 LNESAS
+1139 
-1145 AINRKIDR
+1145 
-1153 INKIASAGKGVGGFR
+1153 
-1168 GAGQSASPEEPIYA
+1168 
-1182 QVAKKVSAKID
+1182 
-1193 QLNESASA
+1193 
-1201 INRKMDRINK
+1201 
-1211 IASAGKGVGGF
+1211 
-1222 SGAGQSASP
+1222 
-1231 EEPLYAQ
+1231 
-1238 VAKKVSAKIDQ
+1238 
-1249 LNESASAINRKIDRI
+1249 
-1264 NKIASAGKG
+1264 
-1273 VGGFSGAGQ
+1273 
-1282 SASPEEPL
+1282 
-1290 YAQVAK
+1290 
-1296 KVRAKI
+1296 
-1302 DQLNESASAI
+1302 
-1312 NRKMDRINKI
+1312 
-1322 ASAGKGVGGFR
+1322 
-1333 GAGQSASPEEPLYA
+1333 
-1347 QVAKKVSAKI
+1347 
-1357 DQLNESASA
+1357 
-1366 INRKIDR
+1366 
-1373 INKIASA
+1373 
-1380 GKGVGGFRGAGQSA
+1380 
-1394 SPEEPLYAQVAKKV
+1394 
-1408 RAKIDQLNESASAI
+1408 
-1422 NRKIDRINKIA
+1422 
-1433 SAGKGVGGF
+1433 
-1442 RGAGQSASPEEPLYA
+1442 
-1457 QVAKK
+1457 
-1462 VRAKIDQLN
+1462 
-1471 ESASAI
+1471 
-1477 NRKIDRINKIAS
+1477 
-1489 AGKGVGGFSGAGQ
+1489 
-1502 SASPEE
+1502 
-1508 PLYAQVAKKVRAKID
+1508 
-1523 QLNESASAIN
+1523 
-1533 RKMDRI
+1533 
-1539 NKIASAGKGV
+1539 
-1549 GGFRGAGQSASPEE
+1549 
-1563 PLYAQVAK
+1563 
-1571 KVSAKIDQLNESAS
+1571 
-1585 AINRKMDRINK
+1585 
-1596 IASAGKGVGGF
+1596 
-1607 RGAGQSA
+1607 
-1614 SPEEPIYA
+1614 
-1622 QVAKKVSAKIDQLNE
+1622 
-1637 SASAINRKMDRINKI
+1637 
-1652 ASAGKGV
+1652 
-1659 GGFRGAGQSASPEE
+1659 
-1673 PLYAQVAKK
+1673 
-1682 VSAKIDQLNESASA
+1682 
-1696 INRKI
+1696 
-1701 DRINKIASAGKGV
+1701 
-1714 GGFSGAGQSA
+1714 
-1724 SPEEPIYAQVA
+1724 
-1735 KKVSAKIDQLNESAS
+1735 S

-1785 ATIDFDEANQAG
+1785 ATIDFDETNQAG
-1797 FSLRRSAAVNDL
+1797 FPLRRYAPVDDL

-1822 RIGDLNQAVSEA
+1822 RIGDLNQAASEA
-1834 KAGHFDKLE
+1834 KTGHFDKLE

-1888 SNVQSGTIN
+1888 SNVQHGAIN

-1912 KLVNDKIVAHNVGSA
+1912 KLVNDKIVAHNVGSTP
-1927 HLSEYDKIGFNQ
+1927 LSEYDKIGFNQ

-1992 TTKGGFQK
+1992 TTKSGFQK

>member
-1 MTNETIDQTTTPD
+1 MTNETIDQTTDQTTTPD
-14 QTLNQTDFVPQ
+14 QTLNPTDFVPQ
-25 RFINNLQAAFIKVD
+25 RFINNLQVAFIKVD
-39 NAVASFDP
+39 SAVASFDP

-136 SKINTQQIQNFMEN
+136 SKINTQQIRNFMEN

-178 GNQIRSDEKFMGVF
+178 GNQIRSDQKFMGVF
-192 DEFLKARQE
+192 DESLKERQE
-201 AEKNAEPTGG
+201 AEKNAEPAGG

-228 DLKETLHQEPRPDFE
+228 DLKETLNQEPRPDFE

-304 LSSVLMGSHSGIEPE
+304 LSSVLMGGHSSIEPE

-342 YKNQQGSNVATL
+342 YKDQQGSNVATL
-354 INAHLNN
+354 INVHLNN
-361 GSGLVIAGNENG
+361 GSGLIIAGNENG
-373 IKNPSFYLYKQ
+373 IKNPSFYLYKE

-403 DFMEFLAQNNA
+403 DFMEFLARNNA

-433 FQKDRKAYLDALGS
+433 FQKDRKAYLDALGN

-519 SPDKGLGATNGVSH
+519 SPDKGVGTTNGVSH

-556 YIRRDLEDKLWA
+556 YIRRDLEDKLLA

-581 DFLNSNKELVGK
+581 DFLNSNKEMVGK

-604 KNTGNYDEVKKAQ
+604 KNTGNYDGVKKAQ
-617 KDLEKSLRKRESLE
+617 KDLEKSLRKREHLE

-706 FDELKNGKNNDFS
+706 FDELKNGKNKDFG

-751 LNDFKNGKNKDFSK
+751 LNDFKNGKNNDFSK

-800 KLTGNFSKVEQ
+800 KLTGDFSKVEQ

-827 DLQFVRDGVRGTLVG
+827 DLQKSVKNGVNGTLVG

-860 RKELSEKLFGKS
+860 RKELNEKLFGNS

-878 LKNNEEPIYAQVNKK
+878 LKNEPIYAKVNKK
-893 KAGQATSP
+893 KTGQVASP
-901 EEPIYAQVARKMS
+901 EEPIYAQVAKKVS
-914 VKIDQ
+914 AKIDQ
-919 LNEAAS
+919 LNEATS

-941 KGVGGFSGAGQSA
+941 KGVGGFSGAG
-954 SPEEPI
+954 
-960 YAQVAKKVSAKID
+960 
-973 QLNES
+973 
-978 ASAINRKI
+978 R
-986 DRINKIASAGKG
+986 
-998 VGGFSGAG
+998 
-1006 QSASPEEPIYA
+1006 
-1017 QVAKKVRAKIDQL
+1017 
-1030 NESAS
+1030 
-1035 AINRKM
+1035 
-1041 DRINKIASAGK
+1041 
-1052 GVGGF
+1052 
-1057 RGAGQSASPEEPI
+1057 
-1070 YAQVAKKVRAKI
+1070 
-1082 DQLNESASAI
+1082 
-1092 NRKMDRINK
+1092 
-1101 IASAGKGVGGFS
+1101 
-1113 GAGQSASPEEPLYAQ
+1113 
-1128 VAKKVRAKIDQ
+1128 
-1139 LNESAS
+1139 
-1145 AINRKIDR
+1145 
-1153 INKIASAGKGVGGFR
+1153 
-1168 GAGQSASPEEPIYA
+1168 
-1182 QVAKKVSAKID
+1182 
-1193 QLNESASA
+1193 
-1201 INRKMDRINK
+1201 
-1211 IASAGKGVGGF
+1211 
-1222 SGAGQSASP
+1222 
-1231 EEPLYAQ
+1231 
-1238 VAKKVSAKIDQ
+1238 
-1249 LNESASAINRKIDRI
+1249 
-1264 NKIASAGKG
+1264 
-1273 VGGFSGAGQ
+1273 
-1282 SASPEEPL
+1282 
-1290 YAQVAK
+1290 
-1296 KVRAKI
+1296 
-1302 DQLNESASAI
+1302 
-1312 NRKMDRINKI
+1312 
-1322 ASAGKGVGGFR
+1322 
-1333 GAGQSASPEEPLYA
+1333 
-1347 QVAKKVSAKI
+1347 
-1357 DQLNESASA
+1357 
-1366 INRKIDR
+1366 
-1373 INKIASA
+1373 
-1380 GKGVGGFRGAGQSA
+1380 
-1394 SPEEPLYAQVAKKV
+1394 
-1408 RAKIDQLNESASAI
+1408 
-1422 NRKIDRINKIA
+1422 
-1433 SAGKGVGGF
+1433 
-1442 RGAGQSASPEEPLYA
+1442 
-1457 QVAKK
+1457 
-1462 VRAKIDQLN
+1462 
-1471 ESASAI
+1471 
-1477 NRKIDRINKIAS
+1477 
-1489 AGKGVGGFSGAGQ
+1489 
-1502 SASPEE
+1502 
-1508 PLYAQVAKKVRAKID
+1508 
-1523 QLNESASAIN
+1523 
-1533 RKMDRI
+1533 
-1539 NKIASAGKGV
+1539 
-1549 GGFRGAGQSASPEE
+1549 
-1563 PLYAQVAK
+1563 
-1571 KVSAKIDQLNESAS
+1571 
-1585 AINRKMDRINK
+1585 
-1596 IASAGKGVGGF
+1596 
-1607 RGAGQSA
+1607 
-1614 SPEEPIYA
+1614 
-1622 QVAKKVSAKIDQLNE
+1622 
-1637 SASAINRKMDRINKI
+1637 
-1652 ASAGKGV
+1652 
-1659 GGFRGAGQSASPEE
+1659 
-1673 PLYAQVAKK
+1673 
-1682 VSAKIDQLNESASA
+1682 
-1696 INRKI
+1696 
-1701 DRINKIASAGKGV
+1701 
-1714 GGFSGAGQSA
+1714 
-1724 SPEEPIYAQVA
+1724 
-1735 KKVSAKIDQLNESAS
+1735 
-1750 AINRKI
+1750 
-1756 DRINKIASAGKGVGG
+1756 
-1771 FSGAGQSAS
+1771 SAS

-1797 FSLRRSAAVNDL
+1797 FPLRRSAAVNDL

-1834 KAGHFDKLE
+1834 KTGHFGKLE

-1867 VPTGLQAKLDNYAT
+1867 VSTGLQAKLDNYAT

-1888 SNVQSGTIN
+1888 SNVHNGTIN
-1897 EKATGMLTQKNPEWL
+1897 ERATGMLTQKNPEWL

-1992 TTKGGFQK
+1992 TTKSGFQK